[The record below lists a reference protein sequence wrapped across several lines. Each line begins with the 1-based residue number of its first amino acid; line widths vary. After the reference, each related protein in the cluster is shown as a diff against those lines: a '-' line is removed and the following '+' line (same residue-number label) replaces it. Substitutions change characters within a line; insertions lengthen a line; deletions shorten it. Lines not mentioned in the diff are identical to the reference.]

1 MHGILQIGIITFF
14 CHSLYVVFLR
24 HSSMKAR
31 KSMKKRF
38 VSLLVALSI
47 TLTFLPI
54 GAVAAP
60 TNEIIQGNL
69 KYTVN
74 NYTVNDGGESVT
86 VSGISESTSEK
97 PTHLTIESSI
107 SSNGKNYTVTE
118 IGNWAFEEWNT
129 LTEVTLPHT
138 VEIIGFQAFF
148 NCSNLT
154 NVTIPEGVRKIG
166 QIAFNGCSQL
176 TSITIPGT
184 IEVMT
189 MAFSGNTAL
198 SHVTLTNG
206 ISEISS
212 SAFEGCTGL
221 TEVEIPASVNEI
233 RQDAFNG
240 CTNLSDVKYNG
251 HKTDWDKVTVK
262 TGNDTLTSKVQYL
275 CDINFD
281 LDGGTVNG
289 SDTMATQT
297 VYSNEKLGT
306 AKCYQNDQTF
316 KIPIAPQKEGY
327 TFLGWYQQDATA
339 PTDPAEYVAS
349 DNVTFTAKWSQIY
362 DVAFDAN
369 ANGDTVTRMPST
381 QKVPETTTASLPT
394 ITPQRT
400 GYDFDGWY
408 TQAEGGTKYTFTE
421 AVSSNIT
428 LYAHW
433 NAHSHTVTLE
443 NDENKETNS
452 YDYGSSVS
460 VPTPTKKTGYNFNH
474 WEVTVPDGE
483 TAPSLNGPDE
493 NGNYSF
499 SMPDYDIILTAKW
512 TQKDVIDPDVDL
524 KFDAATGEVT
534 SNNPQVNADDI
545 INRKFYDDK
554 GNEVPGEKLNDRG
567 LPMEPGDYIVKV
579 DVKETEKTAPANQIT
594 GNQIK
599 WSYNVPQEEEKV
611 TYTLS
616 LLGGIAKVN
625 GKDTTINDNGD
636 ITIEKGATVEVTFD
650 KSILSDAQT
659 FDQWTIKPASVLNAV
674 DPKAETITFT
684 MPGENVIIE
693 AMTKDA
699 SIEEEPNILGTTLII
714 GTAAAGTAVLAYQ
727 TYQLGT
733 EFYLICTLPTGTAI
747 PTNRGELAELVWNNA
762 GKPEPAAVLNANAT
776 ETDKAITWA
785 VENDLLKAAKNNG
798 ETYEATDPVSRT
810 EVIKAWNQV
819 QAFKK

>member
-1 MHGILQIGIITFF
+1 
-14 CHSLYVVFLR
+14 
-24 HSSMKAR
+24 
-31 KSMKKRF
+31 MKKRF

-47 TLTFLPI
+47 TLTFLPM
-54 GAVAAP
+54 GAVAA
-60 TNEIIQGNL
+60 TKITQGNL
-69 KYTVN
+69 IYRVN
-74 NYTVNDGGESVT
+74 ADGESVT
-86 VSGISESTSEK
+86 VSGTSGS
-97 PTHLTIESSI
+97 PTQLTIESSI
-107 SSNGKNYTVTE
+107 SDKGKNYTVTK
-118 IGNWAFEEWNT
+118 IAMWAFNNARNT
-129 LTEVTLPHT
+129 LTEVTLPNT
-138 VEIIGFQAFF
+138 VDEIGSQAFF

-154 NVTIPEGVRKIG
+154 KVIIPEGVRKIG
-166 QIAFNGCSQL
+166 QAAFYGCSQL
-176 TSITIPGT
+176 TSITIPST
-184 IEVMT
+184 ITNMDT
-189 MAFSGNTAL
+189 AFSGNTAL

-206 ISEISS
+206 ISKISS
-212 SAFEGCTGL
+212 SAFKGCTGL
-221 TEVEIPASVNEI
+221 TEIKVPISMNEI
-233 RQDAFNG
+233 CSDAFNG
-240 CTNLSDVKYNG
+240 CTSLKSVLLEKNINIINSNAFKDCTELNDVKYNG
-251 HKTDWDKVTVK
+251 YKTDWEKVRVNNA
-262 TGNDTLTSKVQYL
+262 GNDTLTSKVQYL

-281 LDGGTVNG
+281 LNGGTING
-289 SDTMATQT
+289 SGTMDKQT

-306 AKCYQNDQTF
+306 AS
-316 KIPIAPQKEGY
+316 
-327 TFLGWYQQDATA
+327 
-339 PTDPAEYVAS
+339 V
-349 DNVTFTAKWSQIY
+349 
-362 DVAFDAN
+362 
-369 ANGDTVTRMPST
+369 
-381 QKVPETTTASLPT
+381 PT

-421 AVSSNIT
+421 AVSSNII

-443 NDENKETNS
+443 NNENKKTNS

-499 SMPDYDIILTAKW
+499 SMPDYDITLTAKW

-524 KFDAATGEVT
+524 KFDAVTGEVT
-534 SNNPQVNADDI
+534 SNNTQVNADDI

-567 LPMEPGDYIVKV
+567 LPTEPGDYIVKV
-579 DVKETEKTAPANQIT
+579 DVKETENTAPANQVT

-599 WSYNVPQEEEKV
+599 WSYNVPQKEEKV

-625 GKDTTINDNGD
+625 GKDATINDNGD

-674 DPKAETITFT
+674 EPKAETITFT

-733 EFYLICTLPTGTAI
+733 EFYLICALPTGTAI

-776 ETDKAITWA
+776 ETDKAIAWA

>member
-1 MHGILQIGIITFF
+1 
-14 CHSLYVVFLR
+14 
-24 HSSMKAR
+24 
-31 KSMKKRF
+31 MKKRF

-54 GAVAAP
+54 GAVAA
-60 TNEIIQGNL
+60 TKITKENL

-74 NYTVNDGGESVT
+74 ADGKSVT
-86 VSGISESTSEK
+86 VSGTSRNPK
-97 PTHLTIESSI
+97 QLTIESSI
-107 SSNGKNYTVTE
+107 SDGNGNSYTVTK
-118 IGNWAFEEWNT
+118 IGMGAFNST
-129 LTEVTLPHT
+129 LEEVTLPPT
-138 VEIIGFQAFF
+138 LDEIEDSAFF
-148 NCSNLT
+148 KCSSLT
-154 NVTIPEGVRKIG
+154 EITIPEGVTKIG
-166 QIAFNGCSQL
+166 TNAFYGCSQL
-176 TSITIPGT
+176 TSITIPST
-184 IEVMT
+184 IKNMDT
-189 MAFSGNTAL
+189 AFPSNPKL
-198 SHVTLTNG
+198 SQVTLTNG
-206 ISEISS
+206 IYRISS
-212 SAFEGCTGL
+212 SAFKDCTGL
-221 TEVEIPASVNEI
+221 TEIKIPTSVYEICS
-233 RQDAFNG
+233 DAFNG
-240 CTNLSDVKYNG
+240 CTGLTSVTLEKGINIINRNAFKDCTKLNDVKYNG
-251 HKTDWDKVTVK
+251 HKTDWENVRVNIA
-262 TGNDTLTSKVQYL
+262 GNDTLTSKVQYL

-281 LDGGTVNG
+281 LNGGTING
-289 SDTMATQT
+289 SSTMATQT

-306 AKCYQNDQTF
+306 AKCYPNGQPFVVPSD
-316 KIPIAPQKEGY
+316 PVREGY
-327 TFLGWYQQDATA
+327 TFL
-339 PTDPAEYVAS
+339 
-349 DNVTFTAKWSQIY
+349 
-362 DVAFDAN
+362 
-369 ANGDTVTRMPST
+369 
-381 QKVPETTTASLPT
+381 
-394 ITPQRT
+394 
-400 GYDFDGWY
+400 GWY

-443 NDENKETNS
+443 NDENKKTNS

-499 SMPDYDIILTAKW
+499 SMPDYDITLTAKW

-534 SNNPQVNADDI
+534 SNNSQVNADDI

-567 LPMEPGDYIVKV
+567 LPTEPGDYIVKV
-579 DVKETEKTAPANQIT
+579 DVKETENTAPANQVT

-616 LLGGIAKVN
+616 LLGGIAKIN

-776 ETDKAITWA
+776 ETDKAIAWA

>member
-1 MHGILQIGIITFF
+1 
-14 CHSLYVVFLR
+14 
-24 HSSMKAR
+24 
-31 KSMKKRF
+31 MKKRF

-47 TLTFLPI
+47 TLTFLPM
-54 GAVAAP
+54 GAVAA
-60 TNEIIQGNL
+60 TKITKGNL
-69 KYTVN
+69 KYIVN
-74 NYTVNDGGESVT
+74 ADGKSVT
-86 VSGISESTSEK
+86 VSGTSGK
-97 PTHLTIESSI
+97 PTQLTIESSI
-107 SSNGKNYTVTE
+107 SDNGTNYTVTK
-118 IGNWAFEEWNT
+118 IATWAFNACNT
-129 LTEVTLPHT
+129 LTEVTLPNT
-138 VEIIGFQAFF
+138 VDEIGYQAFF
-148 NCSNLT
+148 KCSNLT
-154 NVTIPEGVRKIG
+154 KVIIPEGVTKIG
-166 QIAFNGCSQL
+166 QAAFYGCSQL
-176 TSITIPGT
+176 TSITIPST
-184 IEVMT
+184 ITNMDT
-189 MAFSGNTAL
+189 AFSGNTAL

-206 ISEISS
+206 ISKISS
-212 SAFEGCTGL
+212 NAFERCTGL
-221 TEVEIPASVNEI
+221 TEVEIPASVDQI
-233 RQDAFNG
+233 CPFAFNG
-240 CTNLSDVKYNG
+240 CTNLKRVLLEKNIKTINVNAFKDCTNLSDVKYNG
-251 HKTDWDKVTVK
+251 YKTDWDKVTVNT
-262 TGNDTLTSKVQYL
+262 TGNDTLISKVQYL

-281 LDGGTVNG
+281 LNGGTING
-289 SDTMATQT
+289 SGTMDKQT

-306 AKCYQNDQTF
+306 ANV
-316 KIPIAPQKEGY
+316 
-327 TFLGWYQQDATA
+327 
-339 PTDPAEYVAS
+339 PTTP
-349 DNVTFTAKWSQIY
+349 
-362 DVAFDAN
+362 
-369 ANGDTVTRMPST
+369 
-381 QKVPETTTASLPT
+381 
-394 ITPQRT
+394 PQRT

-443 NDENKETNS
+443 NDENKKTNS

-499 SMPDYDIILTAKW
+499 SMPNYDITLTAKW

-524 KFDAATGEVT
+524 KFDAVTGEVT
-534 SNNPQVNADDI
+534 SNSTQVNADDI

-567 LPMEPGDYIVKV
+567 LPTEPGDYIVKV
-579 DVKETEKTAPANQIT
+579 DVKETENTAPANQIT

-599 WSYNVPQEEEKV
+599 WSYNVPQKEEKV

-625 GKDTTINDNGD
+625 GKGATINDNGD

-674 DPKAETITFT
+674 EPKAETITFT

-733 EFYLICTLPTGTAI
+733 EFYLICALPTGTAI
-747 PTNRGELAELVWNNA
+747 PTTRGELAELVWNNA

-776 ETDKAITWA
+776 ETDKAIAWA

>member
-1 MHGILQIGIITFF
+1 
-14 CHSLYVVFLR
+14 
-24 HSSMKAR
+24 
-31 KSMKKRF
+31 MKKRF

-47 TLTFLPI
+47 TLTFLPM
-54 GAVAAP
+54 GAVAAAP
-60 TNEIIQGNL
+60 IKFTDGNL
-69 KYTVN
+69 I
-74 NYTVNDGGESVT
+74 YTVNDDGESVT
-86 VSGISESTSEK
+86 VSGKSRT
-97 PTHLTIESSI
+97 PTHLNIESSI
-107 SSNGKNYTVTE
+107 SNKGKNYTVTE
-118 IGNWAFEEWNT
+118 IGDQVFWGCNT
-129 LTEVTLPHT
+129 LTEVTLPNT
-138 VEIIGFQAFF
+138 VKIIGYQAFCK
-148 NCSNLT
+148 CSNLT
-154 NVTIPEGVRKIG
+154 KVIIPEGVKKIG
-166 QIAFNGCSQL
+166 QAAFYGCSQL
-176 TSITIPGT
+176 TSITIPST
-184 IEVMT
+184 ITNMDT
-189 MAFSGNTAL
+189 AFSGNTAL

-206 ISEISS
+206 ISKISS
-212 SAFEGCTGL
+212 NAFERCTGL
-221 TEVEIPASVNEI
+221 TEVEIPASVDQI
-233 RQDAFNG
+233 CPFAFNG
-240 CTNLSDVKYNG
+240 CTSLKSVLLEKNIKTINVNAFKDCTNLSDVKYNG
-251 HKTDWDKVTVK
+251 YKTDWDRVTVNT

-275 CDINFD
+275 CDITFD
-281 LDGGTVNG
+281 LNGGTING
-289 SDTMATQT
+289 SGTMDKQT

-306 AKCYQNDQTF
+306 ASV
-316 KIPIAPQKEGY
+316 
-327 TFLGWYQQDATA
+327 
-339 PTDPAEYVAS
+339 PTTP
-349 DNVTFTAKWSQIY
+349 
-362 DVAFDAN
+362 
-369 ANGDTVTRMPST
+369 
-381 QKVPETTTASLPT
+381 
-394 ITPQRT
+394 PQRT
-400 GYDFDGWY
+400 GYTFLGWY

-443 NDENKETNS
+443 NDENKKTNS

-499 SMPDYDIILTAKW
+499 SMPDYDITLTAKW

-524 KFDAATGEVT
+524 KFDAVTGEVT
-534 SNNPQVNADDI
+534 SNNTQVNADDI

-567 LPMEPGDYIVKV
+567 LPTEPGDYIVKV
-579 DVKETEKTAPANQIT
+579 DVKETENTAPANQIT

-599 WSYNVPQEEEKV
+599 WSYNVPQKEEKV

-625 GKDTTINDNGD
+625 GKGATINDNGD

-659 FDQWTIKPASVLNAV
+659 FDQWTIKPASVLSAV
-674 DPKAETITFT
+674 EPKAETITFT

-733 EFYLICTLPTGTAI
+733 EFYLICALPTGTAI
-747 PTNRGELAELVWNNA
+747 PTNRGELAALVWNNA

-776 ETDKAITWA
+776 ETDKAIAWA

>member
-1 MHGILQIGIITFF
+1 
-14 CHSLYVVFLR
+14 
-24 HSSMKAR
+24 
-31 KSMKKRF
+31 MKKRF

-54 GAVAAP
+54 GAVAATP
-60 TNEIIQGNL
+60 IRIGNL

-74 NYTVNDGGESVT
+74 ADGESVT
-86 VSGISESTSEK
+86 VSGTSGN
-97 PTHLTIESSI
+97 PTQLNIESSI
-107 SSNGKNYTVTE
+107 SSNGRNYTVTE
-118 IGNWAFEEWNT
+118 IATWAFNKCNT
-129 LTEVTLPHT
+129 LTEVTLPNT
-138 VEIIGFQAFF
+138 VDEIGYQAFF

-154 NVTIPEGVRKIG
+154 NVTIPEGVTKIG
-166 QIAFNGCSQL
+166 QAAFYGCSQL
-176 TSITIPGT
+176 TSITIPST
-184 IEVMT
+184 ITDMDT
-189 MAFSGNTAL
+189 AFSGNTAL
-198 SHVTLTNG
+198 SQVTLTNG
-206 ISEISS
+206 IPKISS
-212 SAFEGCTGL
+212 HAFERCTELREIKVPISVDEICPFAFNGCTGL
-221 TEVEIPASVNEI
+221 TSVTLEKGINI
-233 RQDAFNG
+233 INSNAFKD
-240 CTNLSDVKYNG
+240 CTELNDVKYNG
-251 HKTDWDKVTVK
+251 YKTDWEKVRVNNA
-262 TGNDTLTSKVQYL
+262 GNDTLTSKVQYL

-281 LDGGTVNG
+281 LDGGTING

-306 AKCYQNDQTF
+306 AKCYPNDQPFVVPTD
-316 KIPIAPQKEGY
+316 PVREGY
-327 TFLGWYQQDATA
+327 TFLGWY
-339 PTDPAEYVAS
+339 
-349 DNVTFTAKWSQIY
+349 
-362 DVAFDAN
+362 
-369 ANGDTVTRMPST
+369 
-381 QKVPETTTASLPT
+381 
-394 ITPQRT
+394 
-400 GYDFDGWY
+400 
-408 TQAEGGTKYTFTE
+408 TQAEGGIKYTFTE

-460 VPTPTKKTGYNFNH
+460 VPTPTQKTGYNFNH

-524 KFDAATGEVT
+524 KFDAVTGEVT
-534 SNNPQVNADDI
+534 SNNAKVNADDI
-545 INRKFYDDK
+545 INKKFYDDK

-567 LPMEPGDYIVKV
+567 LPTEPGDYIVKV
-579 DVKETEKTAPANQIT
+579 DVKETENTAPANQVT

-599 WSYNVPQEEEKV
+599 WSYNVPQKEEKV

-733 EFYLICTLPTGTAI
+733 EFYLICALPTGTAI

-776 ETDKAITWA
+776 ETDKAIAWA

>member
-1 MHGILQIGIITFF
+1 
-14 CHSLYVVFLR
+14 
-24 HSSMKAR
+24 
-31 KSMKKRF
+31 MKKRF

-47 TLTFLPI
+47 TLTFLPM
-54 GAVAAP
+54 GAVAAAP
-60 TNEIIQGNL
+60 IKFTDGNL
-69 KYTVN
+69 KYKVN
-74 NYTVNDGGESVT
+74 ADGQSVT
-86 VSGISESTSEK
+86 VSGTSGS
-97 PTHLTIESSI
+97 PTQLTIENSI
-107 SSNGKNYTVTE
+107 SYKDKNYTVTK
-118 IGNWAFEEWNT
+118 IAMWAFNKCNS
-129 LTEVTLPHT
+129 LTEVTIPNT
-138 VEIIGFQAFF
+138 VIEIDYQAFYY
-148 NCSNLT
+148 CPNLKK
-154 NVTIPEGVRKIG
+154 VTIHEGVKTIG
-166 QIAFNGCSQL
+166 QTAFIGCTQL
-176 TSITIPGT
+176 TSITIPST
-184 IEVMT
+184 ITDMDQ
-189 MAFSGNTAL
+189 AFSGNTAL

-206 ISEISS
+206 ISNISS
-212 SAFEGCTGL
+212 MAFKGCTGL
-221 TEVEIPASVNEI
+221 TEIKVPESVGQIGPN
-233 RQDAFNG
+233 AFNG
-240 CTNLSDVKYNG
+240 CTNLKRVLLEKNIKTINVNAFKDCTNLSDVKYNG
-251 HKTDWDKVTVK
+251 YKTDWDKVTVNT

-281 LDGGTVNG
+281 LNGGTING

-306 AKCYQNDQTF
+306 AKCYPNDQPFVVPTD
-316 KIPIAPQKEGY
+316 PVREGY
-327 TFLGWYQQDATA
+327 TFL
-339 PTDPAEYVAS
+339 
-349 DNVTFTAKWSQIY
+349 
-362 DVAFDAN
+362 
-369 ANGDTVTRMPST
+369 
-381 QKVPETTTASLPT
+381 
-394 ITPQRT
+394 
-400 GYDFDGWY
+400 GWY

-443 NDENKETNS
+443 NDENKKTNS

-499 SMPDYDIILTAKW
+499 SMPDYDITLTAKW

-524 KFDAATGEVT
+524 KFDAVTGEVT
-534 SNNPQVNADDI
+534 SNNTQVNAENI

-567 LPMEPGDYIVKV
+567 LPTEPGDYIVKV
-579 DVKETEKTAPANQIT
+579 DVKETENTAPANQVT

-599 WSYNVPQEEEKV
+599 WSYNVPQKEEKV

-625 GKDTTINDNGD
+625 GKDATINDNGD

-674 DPKAETITFT
+674 EPKAETITFT

-733 EFYLICTLPTGTAI
+733 EFYLICALPTGTAI

-776 ETDKAITWA
+776 ETDKAIAWA

>member
-1 MHGILQIGIITFF
+1 
-14 CHSLYVVFLR
+14 
-24 HSSMKAR
+24 
-31 KSMKKRF
+31 MKKRF

-74 NYTVNDGGESVT
+74 KYTVNDGGESVT
-86 VSGISESTSEK
+86 VFGTSESTSEK
-97 PTHLTIESSI
+97 PTHLTIESLI
-107 SSNGKNYTVTE
+107 SSNDKNYTVTE
-118 IGNWAFEEWNT
+118 IGNWAFKEWNT

-166 QIAFNGCSQL
+166 QTAFNGCSQL

-184 IEVMT
+184 IEIMNT
-189 MAFSGNTAL
+189 AFSGNTAL
-198 SHVTLTNG
+198 THVTLTNG

-240 CTNLSDVKYNG
+240 CTNLKRVLLEKNIKKININAFKDCTELNDVKYNG
-251 HKTDWDKVTVK
+251 HKTDWDKVTVDT
-262 TGNDTLTSKVQYL
+262 TGNDTLTSRVQYL

-281 LDGGTVNG
+281 LDGGTING
-289 SDTMATQT
+289 SDTMETQT

-306 AKCYQNDQTF
+306 AKCYPNGQPFVVPSD
-316 KIPIAPQKEGY
+316 PVREGY
-327 TFLGWYQQDATA
+327 TFL
-339 PTDPAEYVAS
+339 
-349 DNVTFTAKWSQIY
+349 
-362 DVAFDAN
+362 
-369 ANGDTVTRMPST
+369 
-381 QKVPETTTASLPT
+381 
-394 ITPQRT
+394 
-400 GYDFDGWY
+400 GWY

-499 SMPDYDIILTAKW
+499 SMPDYDITLTAKW
-512 TQKDVIDPDVDL
+512 TQKDVIDPDVGL
-524 KFDAATGEVT
+524 KFDAVTGEVT
-534 SNNPQVNADDI
+534 SNTANINADDI
-545 INRKFYDDK
+545 INKKFYDEK
-554 GNEVPGEKLNDRG
+554 GNEVPSEKLNDRG
-567 LPMEPGDYIVKV
+567 LPTEPGDYIVKV
-579 DVKETEKTAPANQIT
+579 DVKETENTAPANQIT

-733 EFYLICTLPTGTAI
+733 EFYLICALPTGTAI

-776 ETDKAITWA
+776 ETDKAIAWA

>member
-1 MHGILQIGIITFF
+1 
-14 CHSLYVVFLR
+14 
-24 HSSMKAR
+24 
-31 KSMKKRF
+31 MKKRF

-47 TLTFLPI
+47 TLTFLPM

-74 NYTVNDGGESVT
+74 NYTVNDDGESVT
-86 VSGISESTSEK
+86 VSGTSESTSEK
-97 PTHLTIESSI
+97 PTQLNIESSI
-107 SSNGKNYTVTE
+107 SNNGKNYTVTE
-118 IGNWAFEEWNT
+118 IGNWAFKEWNT
-129 LTEVTLPHT
+129 LTEVTLPNT

-154 NVTIPEGVRKIG
+154 KVIIPEGVRKIG
-166 QIAFNGCSQL
+166 QNAFNGCSQL
-176 TSITIPGT
+176 TSITIPST
-184 IEVMT
+184 IENMNT
-189 MAFSGNTAL
+189 AFSGNTAL

-206 ISEISS
+206 ISEISY

-221 TEVEIPASVNEI
+221 TEVEIPSSVNKI

-251 HKTDWDKVTVK
+251 HKTDWDKVTVE
-262 TGNDTLTSKVQYL
+262 TGNDTLTSKVRYL

-281 LDGGTVNG
+281 LNGGTING
-289 SDTMATQT
+289 SGTIDKQT

-306 AKCYQNDQTF
+306 AS
-316 KIPIAPQKEGY
+316 
-327 TFLGWYQQDATA
+327 
-339 PTDPAEYVAS
+339 V
-349 DNVTFTAKWSQIY
+349 
-362 DVAFDAN
+362 
-369 ANGDTVTRMPST
+369 
-381 QKVPETTTASLPT
+381 PT

-421 AVSSNIT
+421 AVSSNII

-443 NDENKETNS
+443 NDENKKTNS

-499 SMPDYDIILTAKW
+499 SMPDYDITLTAKW

-524 KFDAATGEVT
+524 KFDAVTGEVT
-534 SNNPQVNADDI
+534 SNNTQVNADDI

-567 LPMEPGDYIVKV
+567 LPTEPGDYIVKV
-579 DVKETEKTAPANQIT
+579 DVKETENTAPANQIT

-599 WSYNVPQEEEKV
+599 WSYNVPQKEEKV

-625 GKDTTINDNGD
+625 GKDATINDNGD

-674 DPKAETITFT
+674 EPKAETITFT

-733 EFYLICTLPTGTAI
+733 EFYLICALPTGTAI
-747 PTNRGELAELVWNNA
+747 PTNRGELAALVWNNA

-776 ETDKAITWA
+776 ETDKAIAWA
-785 VENDLLKAAKNNG
+785 VENDLLKAEKSNG

>member
-1 MHGILQIGIITFF
+1 
-14 CHSLYVVFLR
+14 
-24 HSSMKAR
+24 
-31 KSMKKRF
+31 MKKRF

-47 TLTFLPI
+47 TLTFLPM
-54 GAVAAP
+54 GAVAAAP
-60 TNEIIQGNL
+60 IKFTDGNL
-69 KYTVN
+69 I
-74 NYTVNDGGESVT
+74 YTVNDDGESVT
-86 VSGISESTSEK
+86 VSGKSRT
-97 PTHLTIESSI
+97 PTHLNIESSI
-107 SSNGKNYTVTE
+107 SNKGKNYTVTE
-118 IGNWAFEEWNT
+118 IGDQVFWGCNT
-129 LTEVTLPHT
+129 LTEVTLPNT
-138 VEIIGFQAFF
+138 VKIIGYQAFCK
-148 NCSNLT
+148 CSNLT
-154 NVTIPEGVRKIG
+154 KVIIPEGVKKIG
-166 QIAFNGCSQL
+166 QAAFYGCSQL
-176 TSITIPGT
+176 TSITIPST
-184 IEVMT
+184 ITNMDT
-189 MAFSGNTAL
+189 AFSGNTAL

-206 ISEISS
+206 ISKISS
-212 SAFEGCTGL
+212 NAFERCTGL
-221 TEVEIPASVNEI
+221 TEVEIPASVDQI
-233 RQDAFNG
+233 CPFAFNG
-240 CTNLSDVKYNG
+240 CTSLKSVLLEKNIKTINVNAFKDCTNLSDVKYNG
-251 HKTDWDKVTVK
+251 YKTDWDRVTVNT

-275 CDINFD
+275 CDITFD
-281 LDGGTVNG
+281 LNGGTING
-289 SDTMATQT
+289 SGPMDKQT

-306 AKCYQNDQTF
+306 ASV
-316 KIPIAPQKEGY
+316 
-327 TFLGWYQQDATA
+327 
-339 PTDPAEYVAS
+339 PTTP
-349 DNVTFTAKWSQIY
+349 
-362 DVAFDAN
+362 
-369 ANGDTVTRMPST
+369 
-381 QKVPETTTASLPT
+381 
-394 ITPQRT
+394 PQRT
-400 GYDFDGWY
+400 GYTFLGWY

-443 NDENKETNS
+443 NDENKKTNS

-499 SMPDYDIILTAKW
+499 SMPDYDITLTAKW

-524 KFDAATGEVT
+524 KFDAVTGEVT
-534 SNNPQVNADDI
+534 SNNTQVNADDI

-567 LPMEPGDYIVKV
+567 LPTEPGDYIVKV
-579 DVKETEKTAPANQIT
+579 DVKETENTAPANQIT

-599 WSYNVPQEEEKV
+599 WSYNVPQKEEKV

-625 GKDTTINDNGD
+625 GKDATINDNGD

-674 DPKAETITFT
+674 EPKAETITFT

-733 EFYLICTLPTGTAI
+733 EFYLICALPTGTAI

-776 ETDKAITWA
+776 ETDKAIAWA

-819 QAFKK
+819 QTFKK

>member
-1 MHGILQIGIITFF
+1 
-14 CHSLYVVFLR
+14 
-24 HSSMKAR
+24 
-31 KSMKKRF
+31 MKKRF

-47 TLTFLPI
+47 TLTFLPM

-74 NYTVNDGGESVT
+74 NYTVNDDGESVT
-86 VSGISESTSEK
+86 VSGTSESTSEK
-97 PTHLTIESSI
+97 PTQLNIESSI

-118 IGNWAFEEWNT
+118 IGNWAFKEWNT
-129 LTEVTLPHT
+129 LTEVTLPNT

-148 NCSNLT
+148 KCSNLT
-154 NVTIPEGVRKIG
+154 KVIIPEGVRKIG
-166 QIAFNGCSQL
+166 QAAFYGCSQL
-176 TSITIPGT
+176 TSITIPST
-184 IEVMT
+184 ITNMDT
-189 MAFSGNTAL
+189 AFSGNTAL

-206 ISEISS
+206 ISKISS
-212 SAFEGCTGL
+212 NAFERCTGL
-221 TEVEIPASVNEI
+221 TEVEIPASVDQI
-233 RQDAFNG
+233 CPFAFNG
-240 CTNLSDVKYNG
+240 CTNLKRVLLEKNIKTINVNAFKDCTNLSDVKYNG
-251 HKTDWDKVTVK
+251 YKTDWDRVTVNT

-281 LDGGTVNG
+281 LNGGTING
-289 SDTMATQT
+289 SDTMDKQT

-306 AKCYQNDQTF
+306 AS
-316 KIPIAPQKEGY
+316 
-327 TFLGWYQQDATA
+327 
-339 PTDPAEYVAS
+339 V
-349 DNVTFTAKWSQIY
+349 
-362 DVAFDAN
+362 
-369 ANGDTVTRMPST
+369 
-381 QKVPETTTASLPT
+381 PT

-499 SMPDYDIILTAKW
+499 SMPDYDITLTAKW

-524 KFDAATGEVT
+524 KFDAVTGEVT
-534 SNNPQVNADDI
+534 SNNTQVNADDI

-567 LPMEPGDYIVKV
+567 LPTEPGDYIVKV

-599 WSYNVPQEEEKV
+599 WSYNVPQKEEKV

-625 GKDTTINDNGD
+625 GKDATINDNGD

-674 DPKAETITFT
+674 EPKAETITFT

-733 EFYLICTLPTGTAI
+733 EFYLICALPTGTAI
-747 PTNRGELAELVWNNA
+747 PTNRGELE
-762 GKPEPAAVLNANAT
+762 
-776 ETDKAITWA
+776 
-785 VENDLLKAAKNNG
+785 
-798 ETYEATDPVSRT
+798 
-810 EVIKAWNQV
+810 
-819 QAFKK
+819 

>member
-1 MHGILQIGIITFF
+1 
-14 CHSLYVVFLR
+14 
-24 HSSMKAR
+24 
-31 KSMKKRF
+31 MKKRF

-54 GAVAAP
+54 GAVAA
-60 TNEIIQGNL
+60 TKITKGNL

-74 NYTVNDGGESVT
+74 ADGESVT
-86 VSGISESTSEK
+86 VSGTSGK
-97 PTHLTIESSI
+97 PKQLTIESSI
-107 SSNGKNYTVTE
+107 SDGNGKSYTVTK
-118 IGNWAFEEWNT
+118 IGMGAFNST
-129 LTEVTLPHT
+129 LEEVTLPPT
-138 VEIIGFQAFF
+138 LDEIEDSAFF
-148 NCSNLT
+148 KCSSLT
-154 NVTIPEGVRKIG
+154 EITIPEGVTKIG
-166 QIAFNGCSQL
+166 TNAFYGCSQL
-176 TSITIPGT
+176 TSITIPST
-184 IEVMT
+184 IKNMDT
-189 MAFSGNTAL
+189 AFPSNPKL
-198 SHVTLTNG
+198 SQVTLTNG
-206 ISEISS
+206 IYRISS
-212 SAFEGCTGL
+212 SAFKDCTGL
-221 TEVEIPASVNEI
+221 TEIKIPTSVYEICS
-233 RQDAFNG
+233 DAFNG
-240 CTNLSDVKYNG
+240 CTGLTSVTLEKGINIINRNAFKDCTNLNDVKYNG
-251 HKTDWDKVTVK
+251 HKTDWENVRVNIA
-262 TGNDTLTSKVQYL
+262 GNDTLTSKVQYL

-281 LDGGTVNG
+281 LNGGTING
-289 SDTMATQT
+289 SNTVNKQT

-306 AKCYQNDQTF
+306 AKCYPNGQPFVVPSD
-316 KIPIAPQKEGY
+316 PVREGY
-327 TFLGWYQQDATA
+327 TFL
-339 PTDPAEYVAS
+339 
-349 DNVTFTAKWSQIY
+349 
-362 DVAFDAN
+362 
-369 ANGDTVTRMPST
+369 
-381 QKVPETTTASLPT
+381 
-394 ITPQRT
+394 
-400 GYDFDGWY
+400 GWY

-443 NDENKETNS
+443 NDENKKTNS

-499 SMPDYDIILTAKW
+499 SMPDYDITLTAKW

-524 KFDAATGEVT
+524 KFDAVTGEVT
-534 SNNPQVNADDI
+534 SNNAKVNADDI

-567 LPMEPGDYIVKV
+567 LPTEPGDYIVKV
-579 DVKETEKTAPANQIT
+579 DVKETENTAPANQIT

-599 WSYNVPQEEEKV
+599 WSYNVPQKEEKV

-625 GKDTTINDNGD
+625 GKDTTINDNGN

-733 EFYLICTLPTGTAI
+733 EFYLICALPTGTAI

>member
-1 MHGILQIGIITFF
+1 MHGILQIGIITLF

-24 HSSMKAR
+24 HQSMKAG

-54 GAVAAP
+54 GAVAAAP
-60 TNEIIQGNL
+60 IKIGNL

-74 NYTVNDGGESVT
+74 ADGKSVT
-86 VSGISESTSEK
+86 VSGTSRNPK
-97 PTHLTIESSI
+97 QLTIESSI
-107 SSNGKNYTVTE
+107 SDGNGNSYTVTK
-118 IGNWAFEEWNT
+118 IGMGAFNST
-129 LTEVTLPHT
+129 LEEVTLPPT
-138 VEIIGFQAFF
+138 LDEIEDSAFF
-148 NCSNLT
+148 KCSSLT
-154 NVTIPEGVRKIG
+154 EITIPEGVTKIG
-166 QIAFNGCSQL
+166 TNAFYGCSQL
-176 TSITIPGT
+176 TSITIPST
-184 IEVMT
+184 ITDMDT
-189 MAFSGNTAL
+189 AFSGNTAL
-198 SHVTLTNG
+198 SQVTLTNG
-206 ISEISS
+206 IPKISS
-212 SAFEGCTGL
+212 HAFERCTELREIKVPISVDEICPFAFNGCTGL
-221 TEVEIPASVNEI
+221 TSVTLEKGINI
-233 RQDAFNG
+233 INSNAFKD
-240 CTNLSDVKYNG
+240 CTELNDVKYNG
-251 HKTDWDKVTVK
+251 HKTDWENVRVNIA
-262 TGNDTLTSKVQYL
+262 GNDTLTSRVQYL

-281 LDGGTVNG
+281 LNGGTING
-289 SDTMATQT
+289 SSTMATQT

-306 AKCYQNDQTF
+306 AKCYPNDQPFVVPTD
-316 KIPIAPQKEGY
+316 PVREGY
-327 TFLGWYQQDATA
+327 TFL
-339 PTDPAEYVAS
+339 
-349 DNVTFTAKWSQIY
+349 
-362 DVAFDAN
+362 
-369 ANGDTVTRMPST
+369 
-381 QKVPETTTASLPT
+381 
-394 ITPQRT
+394 
-400 GYDFDGWY
+400 GWY

-499 SMPDYDIILTAKW
+499 SMPDYDITLTAKW

-524 KFDAATGEVT
+524 KFDAVTGEVT
-534 SNNPQVNADDI
+534 SNNTQVNADDI

-567 LPMEPGDYIVKV
+567 LPTEPGDYIVKV
-579 DVKETEKTAPANQIT
+579 DVKETENTAPANQIT

-599 WSYNVPQEEEKV
+599 WSYKVPQKEEKV

-625 GKDTTINDNGD
+625 GKDTTINDNGN

-733 EFYLICTLPTGTAI
+733 EFYLICALPTGTAI

-776 ETDKAITWA
+776 ETDKAIAWA

>member
-24 HSSMKAR
+24 HQSMKAG

-54 GAVAAP
+54 GAVAATP
-60 TNEIIQGNL
+60 IRIGNL

-74 NYTVNDGGESVT
+74 ADGESVT
-86 VSGISESTSEK
+86 VSGTSGN
-97 PTHLTIESSI
+97 PTQLNIESSI
-107 SSNGKNYTVTE
+107 SSNGRNYTVTE
-118 IGNWAFEEWNT
+118 IATWAFNKCNT
-129 LTEVTLPHT
+129 LTEVALPNT
-138 VEIIGFQAFF
+138 VDEIGYQAFF

-154 NVTIPEGVRKIG
+154 NVTIPEGVTKIG
-166 QIAFNGCSQL
+166 QAAFYGCSQL
-176 TSITIPGT
+176 TSITIPST
-184 IEVMT
+184 ITDMDT
-189 MAFSGNTAL
+189 AFSGNTAL
-198 SHVTLTNG
+198 SQVTLTNG
-206 ISEISS
+206 IPKISS
-212 SAFEGCTGL
+212 HAFERCTELREIKVPISVDEICPFAFNGCTGL
-221 TEVEIPASVNEI
+221 TSVTLEKGINI
-233 RQDAFNG
+233 INSNAFKD
-240 CTNLSDVKYNG
+240 CTELNDVKYNG
-251 HKTDWDKVTVK
+251 YKTDWEKVRVNNA
-262 TGNDTLTSKVQYL
+262 GNDTLTSKVQYL

-281 LDGGTVNG
+281 LDGGTING

-306 AKCYQNDQTF
+306 AKCYPNDQPFVVPTD
-316 KIPIAPQKEGY
+316 PVREGY
-327 TFLGWYQQDATA
+327 TFLGWY
-339 PTDPAEYVAS
+339 
-349 DNVTFTAKWSQIY
+349 
-362 DVAFDAN
+362 
-369 ANGDTVTRMPST
+369 
-381 QKVPETTTASLPT
+381 
-394 ITPQRT
+394 
-400 GYDFDGWY
+400 
-408 TQAEGGTKYTFTE
+408 TQAEGGIKYTFTE

-524 KFDAATGEVT
+524 KFDAVTGEVT
-534 SNNPQVNADDI
+534 SNNAKVNADDI
-545 INRKFYDDK
+545 INKKFYDDK

-567 LPMEPGDYIVKV
+567 LPTEPGDYIVKV
-579 DVKETEKTAPANQIT
+579 DVKETENTAPANQVT

-599 WSYNVPQEEEKV
+599 WSYNVPQKEEKV

-733 EFYLICTLPTGTAI
+733 EFYLICALPTGTAI

-776 ETDKAITWA
+776 ETDKAIAWA

>member
-24 HSSMKAR
+24 HQSMKAG

-54 GAVAAP
+54 GAVAAAP
-60 TNEIIQGNL
+60 IKFTDRNL

-74 NYTVNDGGESVT
+74 ADGESVT
-86 VSGISESTSEK
+86 VSGTSGK
-97 PTHLTIESSI
+97 PKQLTIESSI
-107 SSNGKNYTVTE
+107 SDGNGKSYTVTK
-118 IGNWAFEEWNT
+118 IGMGAFNST
-129 LTEVTLPHT
+129 LEEVTLPPT
-138 VEIIGFQAFF
+138 LDEIEDSAFF
-148 NCSNLT
+148 KCSSLT
-154 NVTIPEGVRKIG
+154 EITIPEGVTKIG
-166 QIAFNGCSQL
+166 TNAFYGCSQL
-176 TSITIPGT
+176 TSITIPST
-184 IEVMT
+184 IKNMDT
-189 MAFSGNTAL
+189 AFPSNPKL
-198 SHVTLTNG
+198 SQVTLTNG
-206 ISEISS
+206 IYRISS
-212 SAFEGCTGL
+212 SAFKDCTGL
-221 TEVEIPASVNEI
+221 TEIKIPTSVYEICS
-233 RQDAFNG
+233 DAFNG
-240 CTNLSDVKYNG
+240 CTGLTSVTLEKGINIINRNAFKDCTNLNDVKYNG
-251 HKTDWDKVTVK
+251 HKTDWENVRVNIA
-262 TGNDTLTSKVQYL
+262 GNDTLTSKVQYL

-281 LDGGTVNG
+281 LNGGTING
-289 SDTMATQT
+289 SNTVNKQT

-306 AKCYQNDQTF
+306 AKCYPNGQPFVVPSD
-316 KIPIAPQKEGY
+316 PVREGY
-327 TFLGWYQQDATA
+327 TFL
-339 PTDPAEYVAS
+339 
-349 DNVTFTAKWSQIY
+349 
-362 DVAFDAN
+362 
-369 ANGDTVTRMPST
+369 
-381 QKVPETTTASLPT
+381 
-394 ITPQRT
+394 
-400 GYDFDGWY
+400 GWY

-421 AVSSNIT
+421 AVSSNII

-567 LPMEPGDYIVKV
+567 LPTEPGDYIVKV
-579 DVKETEKTAPANQIT
+579 DVKETENTAPANQVT

-599 WSYNVPQEEEKV
+599 WSYNAPQKEEKV

-625 GKDTTINDNGD
+625 GKDTTINGNGD

-674 DPKAETITFT
+674 EPKAETITFT

-733 EFYLICTLPTGTAI
+733 EFYLICALPTGTAI

-776 ETDKAITWA
+776 ETDKAIAWA

-798 ETYEATDPVSRT
+798 ETYEATDPVNRT

>member
-1 MHGILQIGIITFF
+1 
-14 CHSLYVVFLR
+14 
-24 HSSMKAR
+24 
-31 KSMKKRF
+31 MKKRF

-54 GAVAAP
+54 GAVAAAP
-60 TNEIIQGNL
+60 IKFTDGNL
-69 KYTVN
+69 I
-74 NYTVNDGGESVT
+74 YTVNDDGESVT
-86 VSGISESTSEK
+86 VSGKSRT
-97 PTHLTIESSI
+97 PTHLNIESSI
-107 SSNGKNYTVTE
+107 SNKGKNYTVTE
-118 IGNWAFEEWNT
+118 IGDQVFWGCNT
-129 LTEVTLPHT
+129 LTEVTLPNT
-138 VEIIGFQAFF
+138 VKIIGYQAFCK
-148 NCSNLT
+148 CSNLT
-154 NVTIPEGVRKIG
+154 NVTIPEGVKKIG
-166 QIAFNGCSQL
+166 QAAFYGCSQL
-176 TSITIPGT
+176 TSITIPST
-184 IEVMT
+184 ITNMDT
-189 MAFSGNTAL
+189 AFSGNTAL

-206 ISEISS
+206 ISKISS
-212 SAFEGCTGL
+212 NAFERCTGL
-221 TEVEIPASVNEI
+221 TEVEIPASVDQI
-233 RQDAFNG
+233 CPFAFNG
-240 CTNLSDVKYNG
+240 CTNLKRVLLEKNIKTINVNAFKDCTNLSDVKYNG
-251 HKTDWDKVTVK
+251 YKTDWDRVTVNT

-275 CDINFD
+275 CDITFD
-281 LDGGTVNG
+281 LNGGTING
-289 SDTMATQT
+289 SGTMDKQT

-306 AKCYQNDQTF
+306 AS
-316 KIPIAPQKEGY
+316 
-327 TFLGWYQQDATA
+327 
-339 PTDPAEYVAS
+339 V
-349 DNVTFTAKWSQIY
+349 
-362 DVAFDAN
+362 
-369 ANGDTVTRMPST
+369 
-381 QKVPETTTASLPT
+381 PT

-421 AVSSNIT
+421 AVSSNII

-499 SMPDYDIILTAKW
+499 SMPDYDITLTAKW

-524 KFDAATGEVT
+524 KFDAVTGEVT
-534 SNNPQVNADDI
+534 SNNTQVNADDI

-567 LPMEPGDYIVKV
+567 LPTEPGDYIVKV
-579 DVKETEKTAPANQIT
+579 DVKETENTAPANQIT

-599 WSYNVPQEEEKV
+599 WSYNVPQKEEKV

-625 GKDTTINDNGD
+625 GKDATINDNGD

-659 FDQWTIKPASVLNAV
+659 FDQWTIKPASVLSAV
-674 DPKAETITFT
+674 EPKAETITFT

-733 EFYLICTLPTGTAI
+733 EFYLICALPTGTAI

-776 ETDKAITWA
+776 ETDKAIAWA

>member
-1 MHGILQIGIITFF
+1 
-14 CHSLYVVFLR
+14 
-24 HSSMKAR
+24 
-31 KSMKKRF
+31 MKKRF

-47 TLTFLPI
+47 TLTFLPM

-60 TNEIIQGNL
+60 PNKITKGDLI
-69 KYTVN
+69 YTVN
-74 NYTVNDGGESVT
+74 ADGQSVT
-86 VSGISESTSEK
+86 VSGTSGS
-97 PTHLTIESSI
+97 PTQLTIESSI
-107 SSNGKNYTVTE
+107 SDKDKNYTVTK
-118 IGNWAFEEWNT
+118 IATWAFNACNT
-129 LTEVTLPHT
+129 LTEVTLPNT
-138 VEIIGFQAFF
+138 VDEIGYQAFF

-154 NVTIPEGVRKIG
+154 KVIIPEGVRKIG
-166 QIAFNGCSQL
+166 QAAFYGCSQL
-176 TSITIPGT
+176 TSITIPST
-184 IEVMT
+184 ITNMDT
-189 MAFSGNTAL
+189 AFSGNTAL

-206 ISEISS
+206 ISKISS
-212 SAFEGCTGL
+212 SAFKGCTGL
-221 TEVEIPASVNEI
+221 TEIKVPTSVYEICS
-233 RQDAFNG
+233 DAFNG
-240 CTNLSDVKYNG
+240 CTSLKSVLLEKNINIINSNAFKDCTELNDVKYNG
-251 HKTDWDKVTVK
+251 YKTDWEKVRVNNA
-262 TGNDTLTSKVQYL
+262 GNDTLTSKVQYL

-281 LDGGTVNG
+281 LNGGTING
-289 SDTMATQT
+289 SNTVNKQT

-306 AKCYQNDQTF
+306 AS
-316 KIPIAPQKEGY
+316 
-327 TFLGWYQQDATA
+327 
-339 PTDPAEYVAS
+339 V
-349 DNVTFTAKWSQIY
+349 
-362 DVAFDAN
+362 
-369 ANGDTVTRMPST
+369 
-381 QKVPETTTASLPT
+381 PT

-421 AVSSNIT
+421 AVSSNII

-443 NDENKETNS
+443 NDENKKTNS

-499 SMPDYDIILTAKW
+499 SMPDYDITLTAKW

-524 KFDAATGEVT
+524 KFDAVTGEVT
-534 SNNPQVNADDI
+534 SNNTQVNADDI

-567 LPMEPGDYIVKV
+567 LPTEPGDYIVKV

-599 WSYNVPQEEEKV
+599 WSYNVPQKEEKV

-625 GKDTTINDNGD
+625 GKDATINDNGD

-674 DPKAETITFT
+674 EPKAETITFT

-733 EFYLICTLPTGTAI
+733 EFYLICALPTGTAI

-776 ETDKAITWA
+776 ETDKAIAWA
-785 VENDLLKAAKNNG
+785 VENDLLKAAKSNG

>member
-1 MHGILQIGIITFF
+1 
-14 CHSLYVVFLR
+14 
-24 HSSMKAR
+24 
-31 KSMKKRF
+31 MKKRF

-47 TLTFLPI
+47 TLTFLPM
-54 GAVAAP
+54 GAVAAAP
-60 TNEIIQGNL
+60 IKFTDGNL
-69 KYTVN
+69 KYKVN
-74 NYTVNDGGESVT
+74 ADGQSVT
-86 VSGISESTSEK
+86 VSGTSGS
-97 PTHLTIESSI
+97 PTQLTIESSI
-107 SSNGKNYTVTE
+107 SYKDKNYTVTK
-118 IGNWAFEEWNT
+118 IAMWAFNKCNS
-129 LTEVTLPHT
+129 LTEVTIPNT
-138 VEIIGFQAFF
+138 VIEIDYQAFYY
-148 NCSNLT
+148 CLNLKK
-154 NVTIPEGVRKIG
+154 VTIHEGVKTIG
-166 QIAFNGCSQL
+166 QTAFIGCTQL
-176 TSITIPGT
+176 TSITIPST
-184 IEVMT
+184 ITDMDQ
-189 MAFSGNTAL
+189 AFSGNTAL

-206 ISEISS
+206 ISNISS
-212 SAFEGCTGL
+212 MAFKGCTGL
-221 TEVEIPASVNEI
+221 TEIKVPESVGQIGPN
-233 RQDAFNG
+233 AFNG
-240 CTNLSDVKYNG
+240 CTNLKRVLLEKNIKTININAFKDCTNLSDVKYNG
-251 HKTDWDKVTVK
+251 HKKDWDNVTVNNA
-262 TGNDTLTSKVQYL
+262 GNDTLTSKVQYL

-281 LDGGTVNG
+281 LNGGTING

-306 AKCYQNDQTF
+306 AS
-316 KIPIAPQKEGY
+316 
-327 TFLGWYQQDATA
+327 
-339 PTDPAEYVAS
+339 V
-349 DNVTFTAKWSQIY
+349 
-362 DVAFDAN
+362 
-369 ANGDTVTRMPST
+369 
-381 QKVPETTTASLPT
+381 PT

-421 AVSSNIT
+421 AVSSNII

-433 NAHSHTVTLE
+433 NAHSHTVTLK

-499 SMPDYDIILTAKW
+499 SMPDYDITLTAKW

-524 KFDAATGEVT
+524 KFDAVTGEVT
-534 SNNPQVNADDI
+534 SNNTQVNADDI

-567 LPMEPGDYIVKV
+567 LPTEPGDYIVKV
-579 DVKETEKTAPANQIT
+579 DVKETENTAPANQIT

-599 WSYNVPQEEEKV
+599 WSYNVPQKEEKV

-625 GKDTTINDNGD
+625 GKDATINDNGD

-659 FDQWTIKPASVLNAV
+659 FDQWTIKPASVLSAV
-674 DPKAETITFT
+674 EPKAETITFT

-733 EFYLICTLPTGTAI
+733 EFYLICALPTGTAI

-776 ETDKAITWA
+776 ETDKAIAWA

>member
-24 HSSMKAR
+24 HQSMKAG

-54 GAVAAP
+54 GAVAAAP
-60 TNEIIQGNL
+60 IKIGNL

-74 NYTVNDGGESVT
+74 ADGKSVT
-86 VSGISESTSEK
+86 VSGTSRNPK
-97 PTHLTIESSI
+97 QLTIESSI
-107 SSNGKNYTVTE
+107 SDGNGNSYTVTK
-118 IGNWAFEEWNT
+118 IGMGAFNST
-129 LTEVTLPHT
+129 LEEVTLPPT
-138 VEIIGFQAFF
+138 LDEIEDSAFF
-148 NCSNLT
+148 KCSSLT
-154 NVTIPEGVRKIG
+154 EITIPEGVTKIG
-166 QIAFNGCSQL
+166 TNAFYGCSQL
-176 TSITIPGT
+176 TSITIPST
-184 IEVMT
+184 IKNMDT
-189 MAFSGNTAL
+189 AFPSNPKL
-198 SHVTLTNG
+198 SQVTLTNG
-206 ISEISS
+206 IYRISS
-212 SAFEGCTGL
+212 SAFKDCTGL
-221 TEVEIPASVNEI
+221 TEIKIPTSVYEICS
-233 RQDAFNG
+233 DAFNG
-240 CTNLSDVKYNG
+240 CTGLTSVTLEKGINIINRNAFKDCTKLNDVKYNG
-251 HKTDWDKVTVK
+251 HKTDWENVRVNIA
-262 TGNDTLTSKVQYL
+262 GNDTLTSRVQYL

-281 LDGGTVNG
+281 LNGGTING
-289 SDTMATQT
+289 SSTMATQT

-306 AKCYQNDQTF
+306 AKCYPNDQPFVVPTD
-316 KIPIAPQKEGY
+316 PVREGY
-327 TFLGWYQQDATA
+327 TFL
-339 PTDPAEYVAS
+339 
-349 DNVTFTAKWSQIY
+349 
-362 DVAFDAN
+362 
-369 ANGDTVTRMPST
+369 
-381 QKVPETTTASLPT
+381 
-394 ITPQRT
+394 
-400 GYDFDGWY
+400 GWY

-443 NDENKETNS
+443 NDENKEMNS

-499 SMPDYDIILTAKW
+499 SMPDYDITLTAKW

-534 SNNPQVNADDI
+534 SNNTQVNADDI

-567 LPMEPGDYIVKV
+567 LPTEPGDYIVKV
-579 DVKETEKTAPANQIT
+579 DVKETEKTAPANQVT

-599 WSYNVPQEEEKV
+599 WSYNVPQKEEKV

-674 DPKAETITFT
+674 EPKAETITFT

-733 EFYLICTLPTGTAI
+733 EFYLICALPTGTAI

-776 ETDKAITWA
+776 ETDKAIAWA

-798 ETYEATDPVSRT
+798 ETYEATDSVSRT

>member
-24 HSSMKAR
+24 HQSMKAG

-54 GAVAAP
+54 GAVAAAP
-60 TNEIIQGNL
+60 IKFTDRNL

-74 NYTVNDGGESVT
+74 ADGESVT
-86 VSGISESTSEK
+86 VSGTSGK
-97 PTHLTIESSI
+97 PKQLTIESSI
-107 SSNGKNYTVTE
+107 SDGNGKSYTVTK
-118 IGNWAFEEWNT
+118 IGMGAFNST
-129 LTEVTLPHT
+129 LEEVTLPPT
-138 VEIIGFQAFF
+138 LDEIEDSAFF
-148 NCSNLT
+148 KCSSLT
-154 NVTIPEGVRKIG
+154 EITIPEGVTKIG
-166 QIAFNGCSQL
+166 TNAFYGCSQL
-176 TSITIPGT
+176 TSITIPST
-184 IEVMT
+184 IKNMDT
-189 MAFSGNTAL
+189 AFPSNPKL
-198 SHVTLTNG
+198 SQVTLTNG
-206 ISEISS
+206 IYRISS
-212 SAFEGCTGL
+212 SAFKDCTGL
-221 TEVEIPASVNEI
+221 TEIKIPTSVYEICS
-233 RQDAFNG
+233 DAFNG
-240 CTNLSDVKYNG
+240 CTGLTNVTLEKGINIINRNAFKDCTNLNDVKYNG
-251 HKTDWDKVTVK
+251 HKTDWENVRVNIA
-262 TGNDTLTSKVQYL
+262 GNDTLTSKVQYL

-281 LDGGTVNG
+281 LNGGTING
-289 SDTMATQT
+289 SNTVNKQT

-306 AKCYQNDQTF
+306 AKCYPNGQPFVVPSD
-316 KIPIAPQKEGY
+316 PVREGY
-327 TFLGWYQQDATA
+327 TFL
-339 PTDPAEYVAS
+339 
-349 DNVTFTAKWSQIY
+349 
-362 DVAFDAN
+362 
-369 ANGDTVTRMPST
+369 
-381 QKVPETTTASLPT
+381 
-394 ITPQRT
+394 
-400 GYDFDGWY
+400 GWY

-421 AVSSNIT
+421 AVSSNII

-567 LPMEPGDYIVKV
+567 LPTEPGDYIVKV
-579 DVKETEKTAPANQIT
+579 DVKETENTAPANQVT

-599 WSYNVPQEEEKV
+599 WSYNVPQKEEKV

-625 GKDTTINDNGD
+625 GKDTTINGNGD

-674 DPKAETITFT
+674 EPKAETITFT

-733 EFYLICTLPTGTAI
+733 EFYLICALPTGTAI

-776 ETDKAITWA
+776 ETDKAIAWA

-798 ETYEATDPVSRT
+798 ETYEATDPVNRT

>member
-1 MHGILQIGIITFF
+1 
-14 CHSLYVVFLR
+14 
-24 HSSMKAR
+24 
-31 KSMKKRF
+31 MKKRF

-54 GAVAAP
+54 GAVAAAP
-60 TNEIIQGNL
+60 IKFTDGNL

-74 NYTVNDGGESVT
+74 ADEKSVT
-86 VSGISESTSEK
+86 VSGTSGK
-97 PTHLTIESSI
+97 PTQLNIESSI
-107 SSNGKNYTVTE
+107 SDGNGKSYTVTK
-118 IGNWAFEEWNT
+118 IGEWAFNKCNS
-129 LTEVTLPHT
+129 LTEVTIPNT
-138 VEIIGFQAFF
+138 VIEIDHQAFYY
-148 NCSNLT
+148 CSNLKK
-154 NVTIPEGVRKIG
+154 VTIHEGVKTIG
-166 QIAFNGCSQL
+166 PTAFIGCTQL

-184 IEVMT
+184 VTKMDS
-189 MAFSGNTAL
+189 AFSGSTAL
-198 SHVTLTNG
+198 SQVTLTNG
-206 ISEISS
+206 IPKISS
-212 SAFEGCTGL
+212 NAFERCTRL
-221 TEVEIPASVNEI
+221 TEVEIPASVDQI
-233 RQDAFNG
+233 CPFAFNG
-240 CTNLSDVKYNG
+240 CTNLKRVLLEKNIEIINVNAFKDCTNLSDVKYNG
-251 HKTDWDKVTVK
+251 YKTDWEKVRVNK
-262 TGNDTLTSKVQYL
+262 AGNDTLTSKVQYL

-281 LDGGTVNG
+281 LDGGTING
-289 SDTMATQT
+289 SDTMETQT

-316 KIPIAPQKEGY
+316 KIPIAPKKEGY
-327 TFLGWYQQDATA
+327 TFHGWYAQDGTA
-339 PTDPAEYVAS
+339 VADLKEYVAS
-349 DNVTFTAKWSQIY
+349 DNVTFTAKWGQIY

-369 ANGDTVTRMPST
+369 ANGDTVTGMPST
-381 QKVPETTTASLPT
+381 QKVPETTTASVPT
-394 ITPQRT
+394 TPPQRT
-400 GYDFDGWY
+400 GYDFDGWH

-524 KFDAATGEVT
+524 KFDAVTGEVT
-534 SNNPQVNADDI
+534 SNNAKVNADDI
-545 INRKFYDDK
+545 INKKFYDDK

-567 LPMEPGDYIVKV
+567 LPTEPGDYIVKV
-579 DVKETEKTAPANQIT
+579 DVKETENTAPANQVT

-599 WSYNVPQEEEKV
+599 WSYNVPQKEEKV

-733 EFYLICTLPTGTAI
+733 EFYLICALPTGTAI

-776 ETDKAITWA
+776 ETDKAIAWA

>member
-24 HSSMKAR
+24 HQSMKAG

-54 GAVAAP
+54 GAVAAAP
-60 TNEIIQGNL
+60 IKIGNL

-74 NYTVNDGGESVT
+74 ADGKSVT
-86 VSGISESTSEK
+86 VSGTSRNPK
-97 PTHLTIESSI
+97 QLTIESSI
-107 SSNGKNYTVTE
+107 SDGNGNSYTVTK
-118 IGNWAFEEWNT
+118 IGMGAFNST
-129 LTEVTLPHT
+129 LEEVTLPPT
-138 VEIIGFQAFF
+138 LDEIEDSAFF
-148 NCSNLT
+148 KCSSLT
-154 NVTIPEGVRKIG
+154 EITIPEGVTKIG
-166 QIAFNGCSQL
+166 TNAFYGCSQL
-176 TSITIPGT
+176 TSITIPST
-184 IEVMT
+184 IKNMDT
-189 MAFSGNTAL
+189 AFPSNPKL
-198 SHVTLTNG
+198 SQVTLTNG
-206 ISEISS
+206 VYRISS
-212 SAFEGCTGL
+212 SAFKDCTGL
-221 TEVEIPASVNEI
+221 TEIKIPTSVYEICS
-233 RQDAFNG
+233 DAFNG
-240 CTNLSDVKYNG
+240 CTGLTSVTLEKGINIINRNAFKDCTKLNDVKYNG
-251 HKTDWDKVTVK
+251 HKTDWENVRVNIA
-262 TGNDTLTSKVQYL
+262 GNDTLTSRVQYL

-281 LDGGTVNG
+281 LNGGTING
-289 SDTMATQT
+289 SSTMATQT

-306 AKCYQNDQTF
+306 AKCYPNDQPFVVPTD
-316 KIPIAPQKEGY
+316 PVREGY
-327 TFLGWYQQDATA
+327 TFL
-339 PTDPAEYVAS
+339 
-349 DNVTFTAKWSQIY
+349 
-362 DVAFDAN
+362 
-369 ANGDTVTRMPST
+369 
-381 QKVPETTTASLPT
+381 
-394 ITPQRT
+394 
-400 GYDFDGWY
+400 GWY

-499 SMPDYDIILTAKW
+499 SMPDYDITLTAKW

-534 SNNPQVNADDI
+534 SNNAKVNADDI

-567 LPMEPGDYIVKV
+567 LPTEPGDYIVKV
-579 DVKETEKTAPANQIT
+579 DVKETENTAPANQIT

-599 WSYNVPQEEEKV
+599 WSYKVPQKEEKV

-625 GKDTTINDNGD
+625 GKDTTINDNGN

-733 EFYLICTLPTGTAI
+733 EFYLICALPTGTAI

>member
-24 HSSMKAR
+24 HQSMKAG

-54 GAVAAP
+54 GAVAATP
-60 TNEIIQGNL
+60 IKIGNL

-74 NYTVNDGGESVT
+74 ADGESVT
-86 VSGISESTSEK
+86 VSGTSGN
-97 PTHLTIESSI
+97 PTQLNIESSI
-107 SSNGKNYTVTE
+107 SSNGRNYTVTE
-118 IGNWAFEEWNT
+118 IATWAFNKCNT
-129 LTEVTLPHT
+129 LTEVTLPNT
-138 VEIIGFQAFF
+138 VDEIGYQAFF

-154 NVTIPEGVRKIG
+154 NVTIPEGVTKIG
-166 QIAFNGCSQL
+166 QAAFYGCSQL
-176 TSITIPGT
+176 TSITIPST
-184 IEVMT
+184 ITDMDT
-189 MAFSGNTAL
+189 AFSGNTAL
-198 SHVTLTNG
+198 SQVTLTNG
-206 ISEISS
+206 IPKISS
-212 SAFEGCTGL
+212 HAFERCTEL
-221 TEVEIPASVNEI
+221 REIKVPISVDEI
-233 RQDAFNG
+233 CPFAFNG
-240 CTNLSDVKYNG
+240 CTNLKSVLLEKNINIINSNAFKDCTELNDVKYNG
-251 HKTDWDKVTVK
+251 YKADWDKVTVNK
-262 TGNDTLTSKVQYL
+262 TGNDTLTRKVQYL

-281 LDGGTVNG
+281 LNGGTING
-289 SDTMATQT
+289 SDTMETQT

-306 AKCYQNDQTF
+306 AKCYPNGQPFVVPTD
-316 KIPIAPQKEGY
+316 PVREGY
-327 TFLGWYQQDATA
+327 TFL
-339 PTDPAEYVAS
+339 
-349 DNVTFTAKWSQIY
+349 
-362 DVAFDAN
+362 
-369 ANGDTVTRMPST
+369 
-381 QKVPETTTASLPT
+381 
-394 ITPQRT
+394 
-400 GYDFDGWY
+400 GWY

-499 SMPDYDIILTAKW
+499 SMPDYDITLTAKW

-534 SNNPQVNADDI
+534 SNNTQVNADDI

-567 LPMEPGDYIVKV
+567 LPTEPGDYIVKV
-579 DVKETEKTAPANQIT
+579 DVKETENTAPANQVT

-599 WSYNVPQEEEKV
+599 WSYKVPQKEEKV

-674 DPKAETITFT
+674 EPKAETITFT

-733 EFYLICTLPTGTAI
+733 EFYLICALPTGTAI

-762 GKPEPAAVLNANAT
+762 GKPEPAAVLNATAT
-776 ETDKAITWA
+776 ETDKAIAWA

>member
-24 HSSMKAR
+24 HQSMKAG

-54 GAVAAP
+54 GAVAATP
-60 TNEIIQGNL
+60 IRIGNL

-74 NYTVNDGGESVT
+74 ADGESVT
-86 VSGISESTSEK
+86 VSGTSGN
-97 PTHLTIESSI
+97 PTQLNIESSI
-107 SSNGKNYTVTE
+107 SSNGRNYTVTE
-118 IGNWAFEEWNT
+118 IATWAFNKCNT
-129 LTEVTLPHT
+129 LTEVTLPNT
-138 VEIIGFQAFF
+138 VDEIGYQAFF

-154 NVTIPEGVRKIG
+154 NVTIPEGVTKIG
-166 QIAFNGCSQL
+166 QAAFYGCSQL
-176 TSITIPGT
+176 TSITIPST
-184 IEVMT
+184 ITDMDT
-189 MAFSGNTAL
+189 AFSGNTAL
-198 SHVTLTNG
+198 SQVTLTNG
-206 ISEISS
+206 IPKISS
-212 SAFEGCTGL
+212 HAFERCTELREIKVPISVDEICPFAFNGCTGL
-221 TEVEIPASVNEI
+221 TSVTLEKGINI
-233 RQDAFNG
+233 INSNAFKD
-240 CTNLSDVKYNG
+240 CTELNDVKYNG
-251 HKTDWDKVTVK
+251 YKTDWEKVRVNNA
-262 TGNDTLTSKVQYL
+262 GNDTLTSKVQYL

-281 LDGGTVNG
+281 LDGGTING

-306 AKCYQNDQTF
+306 AKCYPNDQPFVVPTD
-316 KIPIAPQKEGY
+316 PVREGY
-327 TFLGWYQQDATA
+327 TFLGWY
-339 PTDPAEYVAS
+339 
-349 DNVTFTAKWSQIY
+349 
-362 DVAFDAN
+362 
-369 ANGDTVTRMPST
+369 
-381 QKVPETTTASLPT
+381 
-394 ITPQRT
+394 
-400 GYDFDGWY
+400 
-408 TQAEGGTKYTFTE
+408 TQAEGGIKYTFTE

-524 KFDAATGEVT
+524 KFDAVTGEVT
-534 SNNPQVNADDI
+534 SNNAKVNADDI
-545 INRKFYDDK
+545 INKKFYDDK

-567 LPMEPGDYIVKV
+567 LPTEPGDYIVKV
-579 DVKETEKTAPANQIT
+579 DVKETENTAPANQVT

-599 WSYNVPQEEEKV
+599 WSYNVPQKEEKV

-699 SIEEEPNILGTTLII
+699 SIEEEPSILGTTLII

-733 EFYLICTLPTGTAI
+733 EFYLICALPTGTAI

-776 ETDKAITWA
+776 ETDKAIAWA

>member
-1 MHGILQIGIITFF
+1 
-14 CHSLYVVFLR
+14 
-24 HSSMKAR
+24 
-31 KSMKKRF
+31 MKKRF

-54 GAVAAP
+54 GAVAA
-60 TNEIIQGNL
+60 TKITKGNL
-69 KYTVN
+69 KYIVN
-74 NYTVNDGGESVT
+74 ADGESVT
-86 VSGISESTSEK
+86 VSGTSGK
-97 PTHLTIESSI
+97 PKQLTIESSI
-107 SSNGKNYTVTE
+107 SDGNGKSYTVTK
-118 IGNWAFEEWNT
+118 IGMGAFNST
-129 LTEVTLPHT
+129 LEEVTLPPT
-138 VEIIGFQAFF
+138 LDEIEDSAFF
-148 NCSNLT
+148 KCSSLT
-154 NVTIPEGVRKIG
+154 EITIPEGVTKIG
-166 QIAFNGCSQL
+166 TNAFYGCSQL
-176 TSITIPGT
+176 TSITIPST
-184 IEVMT
+184 IKNMDT
-189 MAFSGNTAL
+189 AFPSNPKL
-198 SHVTLTNG
+198 SQVTLTNG
-206 ISEISS
+206 IYRISS
-212 SAFEGCTGL
+212 SAFKDCTGL
-221 TEVEIPASVNEI
+221 TEIKIPTSVYEICS
-233 RQDAFNG
+233 DAFNG
-240 CTNLSDVKYNG
+240 CTGLTSVTLEKGINIINRNAFKDCTNLNDVKYNG
-251 HKTDWDKVTVK
+251 HKTDWENVRVNIA
-262 TGNDTLTSKVQYL
+262 GNDTLTSKVQYL
-275 CDINFD
+275 CDISFD
-281 LDGGTVNG
+281 LNGGTING
-289 SDTMATQT
+289 SGTMATQT

-306 AKCYQNDQTF
+306 AKCYPNDQPFVVPTD
-316 KIPIAPQKEGY
+316 PVREGY
-327 TFLGWYQQDATA
+327 TFL
-339 PTDPAEYVAS
+339 
-349 DNVTFTAKWSQIY
+349 
-362 DVAFDAN
+362 
-369 ANGDTVTRMPST
+369 
-381 QKVPETTTASLPT
+381 
-394 ITPQRT
+394 
-400 GYDFDGWY
+400 GWY

-443 NDENKETNS
+443 NDENKKTDS

-499 SMPDYDIILTAKW
+499 SMPDYDITLTAKW

-524 KFDAATGEVT
+524 KFDAVTGEVT

-545 INRKFYDDK
+545 TNRKFYDDK

-567 LPMEPGDYIVKV
+567 LPTEPGDYIVKV
-579 DVKETEKTAPANQIT
+579 DVKETENTAPANQVT

-599 WSYNVPQEEEKV
+599 WSYKVPQKEEKV

-733 EFYLICTLPTGTAI
+733 EFYLICALPTGTAI

-776 ETDKAITWA
+776 ETDKAIAWA

>member
-24 HSSMKAR
+24 HQSMKAG

-54 GAVAAP
+54 GAVAAAP
-60 TNEIIQGNL
+60 IKFTDRNL

-74 NYTVNDGGESVT
+74 ADGESVT
-86 VSGISESTSEK
+86 VSGTSGK
-97 PTHLTIESSI
+97 PKQLTIESSI
-107 SSNGKNYTVTE
+107 SDGSGKSYTVTK
-118 IGNWAFEEWNT
+118 IGMGAFNST
-129 LTEVTLPHT
+129 LEEVTLPPT
-138 VEIIGFQAFF
+138 LDEIEDSAFF
-148 NCSNLT
+148 KCSSLT
-154 NVTIPEGVRKIG
+154 EITIPEGVTKIG
-166 QIAFNGCSQL
+166 TNAFYGCSQL
-176 TSITIPGT
+176 TSITIPST
-184 IEVMT
+184 IKNMDT
-189 MAFSGNTAL
+189 AFPSNPKL
-198 SHVTLTNG
+198 SQVTLTNG
-206 ISEISS
+206 IYRISS
-212 SAFEGCTGL
+212 SAFKDCTGL
-221 TEVEIPASVNEI
+221 TEIKIPTSVYEICS
-233 RQDAFNG
+233 DAFNG
-240 CTNLSDVKYNG
+240 CTGLTSVTLEKGINIINRNAFKDCTNLNDVKYNG
-251 HKTDWDKVTVK
+251 HKTDWENVRVNIA
-262 TGNDTLTSKVQYL
+262 GNDTLTSKVQYL

-281 LDGGTVNG
+281 LNGGTING
-289 SDTMATQT
+289 SNTVNKQT

-306 AKCYQNDQTF
+306 AKCYPNGQPFVVPTD
-316 KIPIAPQKEGY
+316 PVREGY
-327 TFLGWYQQDATA
+327 TFL
-339 PTDPAEYVAS
+339 
-349 DNVTFTAKWSQIY
+349 
-362 DVAFDAN
+362 
-369 ANGDTVTRMPST
+369 
-381 QKVPETTTASLPT
+381 
-394 ITPQRT
+394 
-400 GYDFDGWY
+400 GWY

-499 SMPDYDIILTAKW
+499 SMPDYDITLTAKW

-534 SNNPQVNADDI
+534 SNNAKVNADDI

-567 LPMEPGDYIVKV
+567 LPTEPGDYIVKV
-579 DVKETEKTAPANQIT
+579 DVKETENTAPANQIT

-599 WSYNVPQEEEKV
+599 WSYKVPQKEEKV

-625 GKDTTINDNGD
+625 GKDTTINDNGN

-733 EFYLICTLPTGTAI
+733 EFYLICALPTGTAI

>member
-1 MHGILQIGIITFF
+1 
-14 CHSLYVVFLR
+14 
-24 HSSMKAR
+24 
-31 KSMKKRF
+31 MKKRF

-54 GAVAAP
+54 GAVAAAP
-60 TNEIIQGNL
+60 IKFTNGNL

-74 NYTVNDGGESVT
+74 ADGESVT
-86 VSGISESTSEK
+86 VSGTLRN
-97 PTHLTIESSI
+97 PTQLNIESSI
-107 SSNGKNYTVTE
+107 LYNGTNYTVTK
-118 IGNWAFEEWNT
+118 IATWAFYDARNT
-129 LTEVTLPHT
+129 LTEVTLPNT
-138 VEIIGFQAFF
+138 VDEIEYQAFF

-154 NVTIPEGVRKIG
+154 KVIIPEGVRKIG
-166 QIAFNGCSQL
+166 QAAFYGCSQL
-176 TSITIPGT
+176 TSITIPST
-184 IEVMT
+184 ITNMDT
-189 MAFSGNTAL
+189 AFSGNTAL

-206 ISEISS
+206 ISKISS
-212 SAFEGCTGL
+212 SAFKGCTGL
-221 TEVEIPASVNEI
+221 TEIKVPISVNEI
-233 RQDAFNG
+233 CSDAFNG
-240 CTNLSDVKYNG
+240 CTSLTSVTLEKNINIINSNAFKDCTELNDVKYNG
-251 HKTDWDKVTVK
+251 YKTDWEKVRVNNA
-262 TGNDTLTSKVQYL
+262 GNDTLTSKVRYL

-281 LDGGTVNG
+281 LNGGTING

-306 AKCYQNDQTF
+306 ASV
-316 KIPIAPQKEGY
+316 
-327 TFLGWYQQDATA
+327 
-339 PTDPAEYVAS
+339 PTTP
-349 DNVTFTAKWSQIY
+349 
-362 DVAFDAN
+362 
-369 ANGDTVTRMPST
+369 
-381 QKVPETTTASLPT
+381 
-394 ITPQRT
+394 PQRT

-421 AVSSNIT
+421 AVSSNII

-443 NDENKETNS
+443 NDENKKTNS

-499 SMPDYDIILTAKW
+499 SMPDYDITLTAKW

-524 KFDAATGEVT
+524 KFDAVTGEVT
-534 SNNPQVNADDI
+534 SNNTQVNADDI

-567 LPMEPGDYIVKV
+567 LPTEPGDYIVKV
-579 DVKETEKTAPANQIT
+579 DVKETENTAPANQVT

-599 WSYNVPQEEEKV
+599 WSYNVPQKEEKV
-611 TYTLS
+611 TYSLS

-625 GKDTTINDNGD
+625 GKDATINDNGD

-674 DPKAETITFT
+674 EPKAETITFT

-733 EFYLICTLPTGTAI
+733 EFYLICALPTGTAI
-747 PTNRGELAELVWNNA
+747 PTTRGELAALVWNNA

-776 ETDKAITWA
+776 ETDKAIAWA

>member
-1 MHGILQIGIITFF
+1 
-14 CHSLYVVFLR
+14 
-24 HSSMKAR
+24 
-31 KSMKKRF
+31 MKKRF

-54 GAVAAP
+54 GAVAAAP
-60 TNEIIQGNL
+60 IKFTDGNL
-69 KYTVN
+69 KYIVN
-74 NYTVNDGGESVT
+74 ADGESVT
-86 VSGISESTSEK
+86 VSGTLRN
-97 PTHLTIESSI
+97 PTQLNIESSI
-107 SSNGKNYTVTE
+107 SDGNGKSYTVTK
-118 IGNWAFEEWNT
+118 IGMGAFNNVRNT
-129 LTEVTLPHT
+129 LTEVTLPPT
-138 VEIIGFQAFF
+138 LDEIEDSAFF
-148 NCSNLT
+148 KCSSLT
-154 NVTIPEGVRKIG
+154 EITIPEGVTKIG
-166 QIAFNGCSQL
+166 TNAFYGCSQL
-176 TSITIPGT
+176 TSITIPST
-184 IEVMT
+184 IKNMDA
-189 MAFSGNTAL
+189 AFPSNPKL
-198 SHVTLTNG
+198 SQVTLTNG
-206 ISEISS
+206 IYRISS
-212 SAFEGCTGL
+212 SAFKDCTGL
-221 TEVEIPASVNEI
+221 TEIKVPTSVYEICS
-233 RQDAFNG
+233 DAFNG
-240 CTNLSDVKYNG
+240 CTGLTSVTLEKGINIINRNAFKDCTELNDVKYNG
-251 HKTDWDKVTVK
+251 YKTDWEKVRVNNA
-262 TGNDTLTSKVQYL
+262 GNDTLTSKVRYL

-281 LDGGTVNG
+281 LNGGTING
-289 SDTMATQT
+289 SGTMDKQT

-306 AKCYQNDQTF
+306 ASV
-316 KIPIAPQKEGY
+316 
-327 TFLGWYQQDATA
+327 
-339 PTDPAEYVAS
+339 PTTP
-349 DNVTFTAKWSQIY
+349 
-362 DVAFDAN
+362 
-369 ANGDTVTRMPST
+369 
-381 QKVPETTTASLPT
+381 
-394 ITPQRT
+394 PQRT

-421 AVSSNIT
+421 AVSSNII

-433 NAHSHTVTLE
+433 NAHSHTVTLK

-499 SMPDYDIILTAKW
+499 SMPDYDITLTAKW

-524 KFDAATGEVT
+524 KFDAVTGEVT
-534 SNNPQVNADDI
+534 SNNTQVNADDI

-567 LPMEPGDYIVKV
+567 LPTEPGDYIVKV
-579 DVKETEKTAPANQIT
+579 DVKETENTAPANQIT

-599 WSYNVPQEEEKV
+599 WSYNVPQKEEKV

-625 GKDTTINDNGD
+625 GKDATINDNGD

-674 DPKAETITFT
+674 EPKAETITFT

-733 EFYLICTLPTGTAI
+733 EFYLICALPTGTAI
-747 PTNRGELAELVWNNA
+747 PTTRGELAELVWNNA

-776 ETDKAITWA
+776 ETDKAIAWA

>member
-1 MHGILQIGIITFF
+1 
-14 CHSLYVVFLR
+14 
-24 HSSMKAR
+24 
-31 KSMKKRF
+31 MKKRF

-47 TLTFLPI
+47 TLTFLPM
-54 GAVAAP
+54 GAVAAAP
-60 TNEIIQGNL
+60 IKFTDGNL
-69 KYTVN
+69 KYKVN
-74 NYTVNDGGESVT
+74 ADGQSVT
-86 VSGISESTSEK
+86 VSGTSGS
-97 PTHLTIESSI
+97 PTQLTIESSI
-107 SSNGKNYTVTE
+107 SYKDKNYTVTK
-118 IGNWAFEEWNT
+118 IAMWAFNKCNS
-129 LTEVTLPHT
+129 LTEVTIPNT
-138 VEIIGFQAFF
+138 VIEIDYQAFYY
-148 NCSNLT
+148 CPNLKK
-154 NVTIPEGVRKIG
+154 VTIHEGVKTIG
-166 QIAFNGCSQL
+166 QTAFIGCTQL
-176 TSITIPGT
+176 TSITIPST
-184 IEVMT
+184 ITDMDQ
-189 MAFSGNTAL
+189 AFSGNTAL

-206 ISEISS
+206 ISNISS
-212 SAFEGCTGL
+212 MAFKGCTGL
-221 TEVEIPASVNEI
+221 TEIKVPESVGQIGPN
-233 RQDAFNG
+233 AFNG
-240 CTNLSDVKYNG
+240 CTNLKRVLLEKNIKTINVNAFKDCTNLSDVKYNG
-251 HKTDWDKVTVK
+251 YKTDWDKVTVNT

-281 LDGGTVNG
+281 LNGGTING

-306 AKCYQNDQTF
+306 AKCYPNDQPFVVPTD
-316 KIPIAPQKEGY
+316 PVREGY
-327 TFLGWYQQDATA
+327 TFL
-339 PTDPAEYVAS
+339 
-349 DNVTFTAKWSQIY
+349 
-362 DVAFDAN
+362 
-369 ANGDTVTRMPST
+369 
-381 QKVPETTTASLPT
+381 
-394 ITPQRT
+394 
-400 GYDFDGWY
+400 GWY

-433 NAHSHTVTLE
+433 NAHSHTVTLK

-499 SMPDYDIILTAKW
+499 SMPDYDITLTAKW

-524 KFDAATGEVT
+524 KFDAVTGEVT
-534 SNNPQVNADDI
+534 SNNTQVNADDI

-567 LPMEPGDYIVKV
+567 LPTEPGDYIVKV
-579 DVKETEKTAPANQIT
+579 DVKETENTAPANQIT

-599 WSYNVPQEEEKV
+599 WSYNVPQKEEKV

-659 FDQWTIKPASVLNAV
+659 FDQWTIKPASVLSAV
-674 DPKAETITFT
+674 EPKAETITFT

-733 EFYLICTLPTGTAI
+733 EFYLICALPTGTAI
-747 PTNRGELAELVWNNA
+747 PTTRGELAELVWNNA

-776 ETDKAITWA
+776 ETDKAIAWA

>member
-1 MHGILQIGIITFF
+1 
-14 CHSLYVVFLR
+14 
-24 HSSMKAR
+24 
-31 KSMKKRF
+31 MKKRF

-47 TLTFLPI
+47 TLTFLPM
-54 GAVAAP
+54 GAVAAAP
-60 TNEIIQGNL
+60 IKFTDGNL
-69 KYTVN
+69 I
-74 NYTVNDGGESVT
+74 YTVNDDGESVT
-86 VSGISESTSEK
+86 VSGKSRT
-97 PTHLTIESSI
+97 PTHLNIESSI
-107 SSNGKNYTVTE
+107 SNKGKNYTVTE
-118 IGNWAFEEWNT
+118 IGDQVFWGCNT
-129 LTEVTLPHT
+129 LTEVTLPNT
-138 VEIIGFQAFF
+138 VKIIGYQAFCK
-148 NCSNLT
+148 CSNLT
-154 NVTIPEGVRKIG
+154 NVTIPEGVKKIG
-166 QIAFNGCSQL
+166 QAAFYGCSQL
-176 TSITIPGT
+176 TSITIPST
-184 IEVMT
+184 IENMNT
-189 MAFSGNTAL
+189 AFSGNTAL

-206 ISEISS
+206 ISKISS
-212 SAFEGCTGL
+212 NAFERCTGL
-221 TEVEIPASVNEI
+221 TEVEIPASVDQI
-233 RQDAFNG
+233 CPFAFNG
-240 CTNLSDVKYNG
+240 CTNLKRVLLEKNIKTINVNAFKDCTNLSDVKYNG
-251 HKTDWDKVTVK
+251 YKTDWDRVTVNT

-281 LDGGTVNG
+281 LNGGTING
-289 SDTMATQT
+289 SGTMDKQT
-297 VYSNEKLGT
+297 VYSNKKLGT
-306 AKCYQNDQTF
+306 ASV
-316 KIPIAPQKEGY
+316 
-327 TFLGWYQQDATA
+327 
-339 PTDPAEYVAS
+339 PTTP
-349 DNVTFTAKWSQIY
+349 
-362 DVAFDAN
+362 
-369 ANGDTVTRMPST
+369 
-381 QKVPETTTASLPT
+381 
-394 ITPQRT
+394 PQRT

-421 AVSSNIT
+421 AVSSNII

-443 NDENKETNS
+443 NDENKKTNS

-499 SMPDYDIILTAKW
+499 SMPDYDITLTAKW

-524 KFDAATGEVT
+524 KFDAVTGEVT
-534 SNNPQVNADDI
+534 SNNTQVNADDI

-567 LPMEPGDYIVKV
+567 LPTEPGDYIVKV
-579 DVKETEKTAPANQIT
+579 DVKETENTAPANQIT

-599 WSYNVPQEEEKV
+599 WSYNVPQKEEKV

-625 GKDTTINDNGD
+625 GKDATINDNGD

-674 DPKAETITFT
+674 EPKAETITFT

-733 EFYLICTLPTGTAI
+733 EFYLICALPTGTAI

-776 ETDKAITWA
+776 ETDKAIAWA
-785 VENDLLKAAKNNG
+785 VENDLLKAAKSNG

>member
-1 MHGILQIGIITFF
+1 
-14 CHSLYVVFLR
+14 
-24 HSSMKAR
+24 
-31 KSMKKRF
+31 MKKRF

-47 TLTFLPI
+47 TLTFLPM
-54 GAVAAP
+54 GAVAA
-60 TNEIIQGNL
+60 TKITKGNL
-69 KYTVN
+69 KYIVN
-74 NYTVNDGGESVT
+74 ADGKSVT
-86 VSGISESTSEK
+86 VSGTSEK
-97 PTHLTIESSI
+97 PTQLTIESSI
-107 SSNGKNYTVTE
+107 SDNGTNYTVTK
-118 IGNWAFEEWNT
+118 IAMWAFNKCNS
-129 LTEVTLPHT
+129 LTEVTIPNT
-138 VEIIGFQAFF
+138 VIEIDYQAFYY
-148 NCSNLT
+148 CPNLKK
-154 NVTIPEGVRKIG
+154 VTIHEGVKTIG
-166 QIAFNGCSQL
+166 QTAFIGCSQL
-176 TSITIPGT
+176 TSITIPST
-184 IEVMT
+184 IKNMDE
-189 MAFSGNTAL
+189 AFSGNTAL
-198 SHVTLTNG
+198 SHVTLRNG
-206 ISEISS
+206 IYRISS
-212 SAFEGCTGL
+212 NAFERCTGL
-221 TEVEIPASVNEI
+221 TEVEIPASVDQI
-233 RQDAFNG
+233 CPFAFNG
-240 CTNLSDVKYNG
+240 CTNLKRVLLEKNIKTINVNAFKDCTNLSDVKYNG
-251 HKTDWDKVTVK
+251 YKTDWDRVTVNT
-262 TGNDTLTSKVQYL
+262 TGNDTLTNKVQYL
-275 CDINFD
+275 CDISFD
-281 LDGGTVNG
+281 LNGGTING
-289 SDTMATQT
+289 SGTMDKQT

-306 AKCYQNDQTF
+306 ASV
-316 KIPIAPQKEGY
+316 
-327 TFLGWYQQDATA
+327 
-339 PTDPAEYVAS
+339 PTTP
-349 DNVTFTAKWSQIY
+349 
-362 DVAFDAN
+362 
-369 ANGDTVTRMPST
+369 
-381 QKVPETTTASLPT
+381 
-394 ITPQRT
+394 PQRT

-421 AVSSNIT
+421 AVSSNII

-443 NDENKETNS
+443 NDENKKTNS

-499 SMPDYDIILTAKW
+499 SMPDYDITLTAKW

-524 KFDAATGEVT
+524 KFDAVTGEVT
-534 SNNPQVNADDI
+534 SNNTQVNADDI

-567 LPMEPGDYIVKV
+567 LPTEPGDYIVKV
-579 DVKETEKTAPANQIT
+579 DVKETENTAPANQIT

-599 WSYNVPQEEEKV
+599 WSYNVPQKEEKV

-625 GKDTTINDNGD
+625 GKDATINDNGD

-659 FDQWTIKPASVLNAV
+659 FDQWTIKPASVLSAV
-674 DPKAETITFT
+674 EPKAETITFT

-733 EFYLICTLPTGTAI
+733 EFYLICALPTGTAI

-776 ETDKAITWA
+776 ETDKAIAWA

>member
-24 HSSMKAR
+24 HQSMKAG

-54 GAVAAP
+54 GAVAATP
-60 TNEIIQGNL
+60 IRIGNL

-74 NYTVNDGGESVT
+74 ADGESVT
-86 VSGISESTSEK
+86 VSGTSGN
-97 PTHLTIESSI
+97 PTQLNIESSI
-107 SSNGKNYTVTE
+107 SSNGRNYTVTE
-118 IGNWAFEEWNT
+118 IATWAFNKCNT
-129 LTEVTLPHT
+129 LTEVTLPNT
-138 VEIIGFQAFF
+138 VDEIGYQAFF

-154 NVTIPEGVRKIG
+154 NVTIPEGVTKIG
-166 QIAFNGCSQL
+166 QAAFYGCSQL
-176 TSITIPGT
+176 TSITIPST
-184 IEVMT
+184 ITDMDT
-189 MAFSGNTAL
+189 AFSGNTAL
-198 SHVTLTNG
+198 SQVTLTNG
-206 ISEISS
+206 IPKISS
-212 SAFEGCTGL
+212 HAFERCTELREIKVPISVDEICPFAFNGCTGL
-221 TEVEIPASVNEI
+221 TSVTLEKGINI
-233 RQDAFNG
+233 INSNAFKD
-240 CTNLSDVKYNG
+240 CTELNDVKYNG
-251 HKTDWDKVTVK
+251 YKTDWEKVRVNNA
-262 TGNDTLTSKVQYL
+262 GNDTLTSRVQYL

-281 LDGGTVNG
+281 LNGGTING
-289 SDTMATQT
+289 SSTMATQT

-306 AKCYQNDQTF
+306 AKCYPNDQPFVVPTD
-316 KIPIAPQKEGY
+316 PVREGY
-327 TFLGWYQQDATA
+327 TFL
-339 PTDPAEYVAS
+339 
-349 DNVTFTAKWSQIY
+349 
-362 DVAFDAN
+362 
-369 ANGDTVTRMPST
+369 
-381 QKVPETTTASLPT
+381 
-394 ITPQRT
+394 
-400 GYDFDGWY
+400 GWY

-443 NDENKETNS
+443 NDENKEMNS

-499 SMPDYDIILTAKW
+499 SMPDYDITLTAKW

-534 SNNPQVNADDI
+534 SNNTQVNADDI

-567 LPMEPGDYIVKV
+567 LPTEPGDYIVKV
-579 DVKETEKTAPANQIT
+579 DVKETEKTAPANQVT

-599 WSYNVPQEEEKV
+599 WSYNVPQKEEKV

-733 EFYLICTLPTGTAI
+733 EFYLICALPTGTAI

-776 ETDKAITWA
+776 ETDKAIAWA

>member
-1 MHGILQIGIITFF
+1 
-14 CHSLYVVFLR
+14 
-24 HSSMKAR
+24 
-31 KSMKKRF
+31 MKKRF
-38 VSLLVALSI
+38 ISLLVALSI

-54 GAVAAP
+54 GAVAA
-60 TNEIIQGNL
+60 TKITKGNL
-69 KYTVN
+69 KYIVN
-74 NYTVNDGGESVT
+74 ADGKSVT
-86 VSGISESTSEK
+86 VSGTSEK
-97 PTHLTIESSI
+97 PTQLTIESSI
-107 SSNGKNYTVTE
+107 SYKDKNYTVTK
-118 IGNWAFEEWNT
+118 IAMWAFNKCNS
-129 LTEVTLPHT
+129 LTEVTIPNT
-138 VEIIGFQAFF
+138 VIEIDYQAFYY
-148 NCSNLT
+148 CPNLKK
-154 NVTIPEGVRKIG
+154 VTIHEGVKTIG
-166 QIAFNGCSQL
+166 QTAFIGCTQL
-176 TSITIPGT
+176 TSITIPST
-184 IEVMT
+184 ITDMDQ
-189 MAFSGNTAL
+189 AFSGNTAL

-206 ISEISS
+206 ISNISS
-212 SAFEGCTGL
+212 MAFKGCTGL
-221 TEVEIPASVNEI
+221 TEIKVPESVGQIGPN
-233 RQDAFNG
+233 AFNG
-240 CTNLSDVKYNG
+240 CTNLKRVLLEKNIKTININAFKDCTNLSDVKYNG
-251 HKTDWDKVTVK
+251 HKKDWDNVTVNNA
-262 TGNDTLTSKVQYL
+262 GNDTLTSKVQYL
-275 CDINFD
+275 CDITFD
-281 LDGGTVNG
+281 LNGGTING
-289 SDTMATQT
+289 SGTMDKQT

-306 AKCYQNDQTF
+306 AS
-316 KIPIAPQKEGY
+316 
-327 TFLGWYQQDATA
+327 
-339 PTDPAEYVAS
+339 V
-349 DNVTFTAKWSQIY
+349 
-362 DVAFDAN
+362 
-369 ANGDTVTRMPST
+369 
-381 QKVPETTTASLPT
+381 PT

-421 AVSSNIT
+421 AVSSNII

-443 NDENKETNS
+443 NNENKKTNS

-499 SMPDYDIILTAKW
+499 SMPDYDITLTAKW

-524 KFDAATGEVT
+524 KFDAVTGEVT
-534 SNNPQVNADDI
+534 SNNTQVNADDI

-567 LPMEPGDYIVKV
+567 LPTEPGDYIVKV
-579 DVKETEKTAPANQIT
+579 DVKETKNTAPANQIT

-599 WSYNVPQEEEKV
+599 WSYNVPQKEEKV

-625 GKDTTINDNGD
+625 GKDATINDNGD

-674 DPKAETITFT
+674 EPKAETITFT

-733 EFYLICTLPTGTAI
+733 EFYLICALPTGTAI

-776 ETDKAITWA
+776 ETDKAIAWA

>member
-24 HSSMKAR
+24 HQSMKAG

-54 GAVAAP
+54 GAVAAAP
-60 TNEIIQGNL
+60 IKFTDRNL

-74 NYTVNDGGESVT
+74 ADEKSVT
-86 VSGISESTSEK
+86 VSGTSGN
-97 PTHLTIESSI
+97 PTRLNIESSI
-107 SSNGKNYTVTE
+107 SDGNGKSYTVTK
-118 IGNWAFEEWNT
+118 IAMWAFYGCKT
-129 LTEVTLPHT
+129 LTEVALPNT
-138 VEIIGFQAFF
+138 VDEIGYQAFC
-148 NCSNLT
+148 NCSKLT
-154 NVTIPEGVRKIG
+154 NVTIPEGVKKIG
-166 QIAFNGCSQL
+166 QGAFYGCSQL
-176 TSITIPGT
+176 TSITIPST
-184 IEVMT
+184 ITDMDQ
-189 MAFSGNTAL
+189 AFSGNTAL

-206 ISEISS
+206 ISNISNM
-212 SAFEGCTGL
+212 AFNGCTGL
-221 TEVEIPASVNEI
+221 TEIKVPISVVQI
-233 RQDAFNG
+233 CPGAFNG
-240 CTNLSDVKYNG
+240 CTNLKRVLLEKNIKKININAFKDCTELNDVKYNG
-251 HKTDWDKVTVK
+251 YKTDWDKVTVNK
-262 TGNDTLTSKVQYL
+262 TGNDTLTRKVQYL

-281 LDGGTVNG
+281 LNGGTING

-297 VYSNEKLGT
+297 VYSNEELGT
-306 AKCYQNDQTF
+306 AKCYPNDQPFVVPTD
-316 KIPIAPQKEGY
+316 PVREGY
-327 TFLGWYQQDATA
+327 TFLGWY
-339 PTDPAEYVAS
+339 
-349 DNVTFTAKWSQIY
+349 
-362 DVAFDAN
+362 
-369 ANGDTVTRMPST
+369 
-381 QKVPETTTASLPT
+381 
-394 ITPQRT
+394 
-400 GYDFDGWY
+400 
-408 TQAEGGTKYTFTE
+408 TQAEGGIKYTFTE

-433 NAHSHTVTLE
+433 NAHSHTVILE
-443 NDENKETNS
+443 NDENKKTNS

-499 SMPDYDIILTAKW
+499 SMPDYDITLTAKW

-524 KFDAATGEVT
+524 KFDAVTGEVT
-534 SNNPQVNADDI
+534 SNSTQVNADDI

-567 LPMEPGDYIVKV
+567 LPTEPGDYIVKV
-579 DVKETEKTAPANQIT
+579 DVKETENTAPANQVT

-599 WSYNVPQEEEKV
+599 WSYNVPQKEEKV

-733 EFYLICTLPTGTAI
+733 EFYLICALPTGTAI

-776 ETDKAITWA
+776 ETDKAIAWA

-798 ETYEATDPVSRT
+798 ETYKATDPVSRT

>member
-1 MHGILQIGIITFF
+1 
-14 CHSLYVVFLR
+14 
-24 HSSMKAR
+24 
-31 KSMKKRF
+31 MKKRF

-54 GAVAAP
+54 GAVAA
-60 TNEIIQGNL
+60 TKITKENL

-74 NYTVNDGGESVT
+74 ADGKSVT
-86 VSGISESTSEK
+86 VSGTSRNPK
-97 PTHLTIESSI
+97 QLTIESSI
-107 SSNGKNYTVTE
+107 SDGNGKSYTVTK
-118 IGNWAFEEWNT
+118 IGMGAFNST
-129 LTEVTLPHT
+129 LEEVTLPPT
-138 VEIIGFQAFF
+138 LDEIEDSAFF
-148 NCSNLT
+148 KCSSLT
-154 NVTIPEGVRKIG
+154 EITIPEGVTKIG
-166 QIAFNGCSQL
+166 TNAFYGCSQL
-176 TSITIPGT
+176 TSITIPST
-184 IEVMT
+184 IKNMDT
-189 MAFSGNTAL
+189 AFPSNPKL
-198 SHVTLTNG
+198 SQVTLTNG
-206 ISEISS
+206 IYRISS
-212 SAFEGCTGL
+212 SAFKDCTGL
-221 TEVEIPASVNEI
+221 TEIKIPTSVYEICS
-233 RQDAFNG
+233 DAFNG
-240 CTNLSDVKYNG
+240 CTGLTSVTLEKGINIINRNAFKDCTKLNDVKYNG
-251 HKTDWDKVTVK
+251 HKTDWENVRVNIA
-262 TGNDTLTSKVQYL
+262 GNDTLTSKVQYL

-281 LDGGTVNG
+281 LNGGTING
-289 SDTMATQT
+289 SSTMATQT
-297 VYSNEKLGT
+297 VYSNEKLGA
-306 AKCYQNDQTF
+306 AKCYPNGQPFVVPSD
-316 KIPIAPQKEGY
+316 PVREGY
-327 TFLGWYQQDATA
+327 TFL
-339 PTDPAEYVAS
+339 
-349 DNVTFTAKWSQIY
+349 
-362 DVAFDAN
+362 
-369 ANGDTVTRMPST
+369 
-381 QKVPETTTASLPT
+381 
-394 ITPQRT
+394 
-400 GYDFDGWY
+400 GWY

-443 NDENKETNS
+443 NDENKKTNS

-499 SMPDYDIILTAKW
+499 SMPDYDITLTAKW

-524 KFDAATGEVT
+524 KFDAVTGEVT

-567 LPMEPGDYIVKV
+567 LPTEPGDYIVKV
-579 DVKETEKTAPANQIT
+579 DVKETENTAPANQVT

-599 WSYNVPQEEEKV
+599 WSYNVPQKEEKV

-733 EFYLICTLPTGTAI
+733 EFYLICALPTGTAI

-776 ETDKAITWA
+776 ETDKAIAWA

>member
-1 MHGILQIGIITFF
+1 
-14 CHSLYVVFLR
+14 
-24 HSSMKAR
+24 
-31 KSMKKRF
+31 MKKRF

-47 TLTFLPI
+47 TLTFLPM
-54 GAVAAP
+54 GAVAAAP
-60 TNEIIQGNL
+60 IKFTDGNL
-69 KYTVN
+69 I
-74 NYTVNDGGESVT
+74 YTVNDDGESVT
-86 VSGISESTSEK
+86 VSGKSRT
-97 PTHLTIESSI
+97 PTHLNIESSI
-107 SSNGKNYTVTE
+107 SNKGKNYTVTE
-118 IGNWAFEEWNT
+118 IGDQVFWGCNT
-129 LTEVTLPHT
+129 LTEVTLPNT
-138 VEIIGFQAFF
+138 VKIIGYQAFCK
-148 NCSNLT
+148 CSNLT
-154 NVTIPEGVRKIG
+154 KVIIPEGVKKIG
-166 QIAFNGCSQL
+166 QAAFYGCSQL
-176 TSITIPGT
+176 TSITIPST
-184 IEVMT
+184 ITNMDT
-189 MAFSGNTAL
+189 AFLGNTAL

-206 ISEISS
+206 ISKISS
-212 SAFEGCTGL
+212 NAFERCTGL
-221 TEVEIPASVNEI
+221 TEVEIPASVDQI
-233 RQDAFNG
+233 CPFAFNG
-240 CTNLSDVKYNG
+240 CTSLKSVLLEKNIKTINVNAFKDCTNLSDVKYNG
-251 HKTDWDKVTVK
+251 YKTDWDRVTVNT

-275 CDINFD
+275 CDITFD
-281 LDGGTVNG
+281 LNGGTING
-289 SDTMATQT
+289 SGTMDKQT

-306 AKCYQNDQTF
+306 ASV
-316 KIPIAPQKEGY
+316 
-327 TFLGWYQQDATA
+327 
-339 PTDPAEYVAS
+339 PTTP
-349 DNVTFTAKWSQIY
+349 
-362 DVAFDAN
+362 
-369 ANGDTVTRMPST
+369 
-381 QKVPETTTASLPT
+381 
-394 ITPQRT
+394 PQRT
-400 GYDFDGWY
+400 GYTFLGWY

-443 NDENKETNS
+443 NDENKKTNS

-499 SMPDYDIILTAKW
+499 SMPDYDITLTAKW

-524 KFDAATGEVT
+524 KFDAVTGEVT
-534 SNNPQVNADDI
+534 SNNTQVNADDI

-567 LPMEPGDYIVKV
+567 LPTEPGDYIVKV
-579 DVKETEKTAPANQIT
+579 DVKETENTAPANQIT

-599 WSYNVPQEEEKV
+599 WSYNVPQKEEKV

-625 GKDTTINDNGD
+625 GKDATINDNGD

-674 DPKAETITFT
+674 EPKAETITFT

-733 EFYLICTLPTGTAI
+733 EFYLICALPTGTAI

-776 ETDKAITWA
+776 ETDKAIAWA

>member
-1 MHGILQIGIITFF
+1 
-14 CHSLYVVFLR
+14 
-24 HSSMKAR
+24 
-31 KSMKKRF
+31 MKKRF

-47 TLTFLPI
+47 TLTFLPM
-54 GAVAAP
+54 GAVAAAP
-60 TNEIIQGNL
+60 IKFTDGNL
-69 KYTVN
+69 KYKVN
-74 NYTVNDGGESVT
+74 ADGQSVT
-86 VSGISESTSEK
+86 VSGTSGS
-97 PTHLTIESSI
+97 PTQLTIESSI
-107 SSNGKNYTVTE
+107 SYKDKNYTVTK
-118 IGNWAFEEWNT
+118 IAMWAFNKCNS
-129 LTEVTLPHT
+129 LTEVTIPNT
-138 VEIIGFQAFF
+138 VIEIDYQAFYY
-148 NCSNLT
+148 CPNLKK
-154 NVTIPEGVRKIG
+154 VTIHEGVKTIG
-166 QIAFNGCSQL
+166 QTAFIGCTQL
-176 TSITIPGT
+176 TSITIPST
-184 IEVMT
+184 ITDMDQ
-189 MAFSGNTAL
+189 AFSGNTAL

-206 ISEISS
+206 ISNISS
-212 SAFEGCTGL
+212 MAFKGCTGL
-221 TEVEIPASVNEI
+221 TEIKVPESVGQIGPN
-233 RQDAFNG
+233 AFNG
-240 CTNLSDVKYNG
+240 CTNLKRVLLEKNIKTININAFKDCTNLSDVKYNG
-251 HKTDWDKVTVK
+251 HKKDWDNVTVNNA
-262 TGNDTLTSKVQYL
+262 GNDTLTSKVQYL

-281 LDGGTVNG
+281 LNGGTING

-306 AKCYQNDQTF
+306 AS
-316 KIPIAPQKEGY
+316 
-327 TFLGWYQQDATA
+327 
-339 PTDPAEYVAS
+339 V
-349 DNVTFTAKWSQIY
+349 
-362 DVAFDAN
+362 
-369 ANGDTVTRMPST
+369 
-381 QKVPETTTASLPT
+381 PT

-421 AVSSNIT
+421 AVSSNII

-433 NAHSHTVTLE
+433 NAHSHTVTLK

-499 SMPDYDIILTAKW
+499 SMPDYDITLTAKW

-524 KFDAATGEVT
+524 KFDAVTGEVT
-534 SNNPQVNADDI
+534 SNNTQVNADDI

-567 LPMEPGDYIVKV
+567 LPTEPGDYIVKV
-579 DVKETEKTAPANQIT
+579 DVKETEKTAPANQVT

-599 WSYNVPQEEEKV
+599 WSYNVPQKEEKV

-625 GKDTTINDNGD
+625 GKDATINDNGD

-674 DPKAETITFT
+674 EPKAETITFT

-733 EFYLICTLPTGTAI
+733 EFYLICALPTGTAI
-747 PTNRGELAELVWNNA
+747 PTTRGELAELVWNNA

-776 ETDKAITWA
+776 ETDKAIAWA